1 MSKNGPQCKIGTR
14 ETKALAK
21 ALESSYPVNE
31 QTILAKIESFQ
42 TAYDKDP
49 MYVPSVPEMKAFLDS
64 QAAQGDLV
72 VPISQISNLRKQV
85 EEGTATMQRL
95 GGTIYIATKSGMV
108 VKVLPNNTMVVTN
121 PSDTSEEGIALHQ
134 AFDTFFSKTSEAG
147 PEENEIKWGRFSDNG
162 YEVSTRGDKRFSAL
176 VATFK
181 EGTVIDGVDVSGMTI
196 ENVYQSVIKKS
207 GKGKAPSR
215 ESKLFID
222 TAPKFRGKMSFA
234 YGSQRASG
242 VTSATTLEAI
252 KNGERTATTRYTSD
266 GNIDYWK
273 QAKVGDVIE
282 FTGQNGDKVLVR
294 VTKELHQLPKSTTA
308 EEWSAKE
315 GWDTSRFEQR
325 VRPQIEKGEAYQMEF
340 EYIDQSKAAMEDFS
354 YREEYLPLW
363 KEWAKQNPEL
373 IDELR
378 IKAKG
383 KTLTDQFANTRVSQA
398 RALADILNSIRDKR
412 NTNIQTISTIEI
424 PGVELKEDTERS
436 YLSRTR
442 QNAEWSD
449 ITIALGE
456 DLTTTGELQTAK
468 LAGAEVVE
476 EERTNARDEKY
487 TTVTRVTNPRKG
499 KYVGINLNTVSSAEA
514 IATEIYNQIIE
525 RNLPTNNIKLN
536 IAGNGIYTLKS
547 EQASYDKLL
556 TEVLKALQG
565 KGITISEV
573 RSGGQ
578 SGIDEAGIKA
588 AVSLGLKASIL
599 APKGYR
605 FRGKDNK
612 DISNKELFI
621 KRFNPDYKEPKKVQ
635 RKKAEVLYEDE
646 EITEAKKKAKEF
658 TLISSTQLGANSAW
672 KIAGE
677 NYGIEAIQMSN
688 TETYDDLSADE
699 RASLEQP
706 YRNACRAAK
715 VSELSLTDAGASSY
729 KKKAAKL
736 SRLLYK
742 QIKESDGVFIIAEL
756 VDPGAIPHSSSKDKE
771 STKNRADFAKA
782 SDYNTFGGASNSV
795 ATYHALQMK
804 KPIHVYDEFRDSWM
818 TYDYTKGEWI
828 KEDTPALTKRA
839 LTLGQT
845 GNKNGRGFD
854 ETLGEKNWKAI
865 RDVMH
870 KTFGW
875 RALNYVDKS
884 SKVLTDADMN
894 KVWRETK
901 KESEKYSIDMSGV
914 NIDDTNA
921 IAKLIQAMS
930 SNERYHR
937 TQYLAREF
945 SAIIDDFIEKDKQD
959 IKDRVLAARVKVDG
973 DTLEGA
979 ELKAWKRILA
989 QEEKYKKI
997 LDSNDESKIRQA
1009 IIRRHGLTNI
1019 DNLTEKNFGI
1029 LDELKKRI
1037 QDKIANS
1044 EDGTKRAKW
1053 QAVLDNFDPLM
1064 TDAFD
1069 VVQYIENFRLVPYT
1083 KKGSANIEAEPT
1095 TDSDILQT
1103 DEDNL
1108 VDDEG
1113 NNMEGNSGWSF
1124 KVRFVDPRQSLSQIT
1139 KRALNSIEMRDEDGK
1154 RKTDDLGMPSYVN
1167 GEFAHAVLINE
1178 LSDMIDSDDFCRQ
1191 VENRDGI
1198 IKFEYPALEKVA
1210 VKYPW
1215 VKGLINK
1222 LRKDNQLAGA
1232 FFHDFNKAFIK
1243 YYSCDFSG
1251 KPLPLNSAIAED
1263 SAYNALKTNYE
1274 AGITLTNSS
1283 VYSEGGF
1290 ERENAKSL
1298 LNRLNLLTTQID
1310 GVLSDKDYID
1320 SQESKGKGKKVK
1332 EQKAALMSNLGN
1344 ISKELTFI
1352 LRSMGFNSDE
1362 VYMRNNLYLL
1372 LTKDAKGVM
1381 MYTKLAD
1388 NIKTILTA
1396 ISEGEL
1402 VRGKGKKASKVGV
1415 KEDDN
1420 YLVDFQGQI
1429 KNICK
1434 LVGQVSEADNIQS
1447 FRDGNKTR
1455 YSYSAVNYAINMVK
1469 KLKSDARRA
1478 NYLKEEFQYDDWF
1491 FHDGEWQNYWLE
1503 AFAGTDSDSQYL
1515 RDNLELS
1522 EVISMQTEDKKGDP
1536 IKYGDW
1542 DEYQTYRVM
1551 LGQFFSRASG
1561 EEGIQL
1567 ANYNFPIFSDSPTSM
1582 YITMRRFVDSAKE
1595 GTFKDQMLPLFIK
1608 LVKQEMRRIKMV
1620 NDRDRARQDDSIADK
1635 SALEKIKCFD
1645 KNGNKFQ
1652 FFPEL
1657 NTLVDYETGMT
1668 FKDAAIQYAEEG
1680 NIDALD
1686 ELIARTLA
1694 GTINPTSG
1702 QREGGLM
1709 DKLFMEFV
1717 QQFPLDKDS
1726 MAKMLHELGGI
1737 KYLTD
1742 YDAKQYAKDNNISE
1756 KEAKNIIESMNTQN
1770 SMHALENYFWNS
1782 VFATSQIIQLTTTD
1796 LAYYKNATDFFK
1808 RFKEV
1813 YAAGNRL
1820 NVNTKY
1826 GRRIEN
1832 TIYVADHIVTASKY
1846 TLVKK
1851 SLDNAVENGR
1861 MNADE
1866 RDIILG
1872 QLKNINAAD
1881 AQAFRNPFAFRAVL
1895 DMMGSWSDEMDDAFN
1910 RIINNKY
1917 DAGDFTIIWQTIKP
1931 FVFTNV
1937 PTDNGLG
1944 GRMRVPHQHKNSEYL
1959 SLAFYDMIAMS
1970 TAKNMTLKN
1979 SEWLRGLGQFF
1990 NEHPEIDVV
1999 QFESAVKVGGQG
2011 IIDLSYTGDAVETYL
2026 YETDVDEEG
2035 KIVYKVDNHGNR
2047 IPSKYYN
2054 RAKEVIAR
2062 QAKKEGKNPEK
2073 EFNKLDNMAKLK
2085 AGLDDMLDTGDVS
2098 QDKYNEI
2105 IKQTEPASDE
2115 LYKYLNKVIA
2125 DPETKKFKIS
2135 NDRTGGTF
2143 NHQVV
2148 HQIKYEDYMIAQP
2161 TPPHFMDQ
2169 DEATSGSQF
2178 RNLILANL
2186 PADFKT
2192 TVTIKRGSKDT
2203 TVELNREQIRN
2214 LYRGAIVNN
2223 LLDSFEQLRDGVFS
2237 DIHSLQKKLLAAVQN
2252 NPKYGTDII
2261 DALQII
2267 TIEDPLNPG
2276 KTIETFNLP
2285 LDLPTIS
2292 NQIQELLLST
2302 FKNHITKQTING
2314 GSFIQVANVGLTK
2327 KLHVERNEDG
2337 TIKYAECMLP
2347 AWSEKFFKYYMSED
2361 KNGNKFLDI
2370 DKVPEDLKRM
2380 VGYRIPT
2387 ENKYSML
2394 PLRVVGFLPAEQG
2407 GSIMLPADITL
2418 IAGSDFD
2425 VDKMFL
2431 RIPAFEEVTNEDGTK
2446 SLQKIEYNL
2455 DNLIQ
2460 GEEWR
2465 ATSKGSMTKKQRDNM
2480 MIDIEYAIL
2489 TSVEG
2494 SEQVYKPGNFDTVK
2508 KWGKVSRI
2516 IDNANLRRQFI
2527 TQYGHLIG
2535 LNTEDAEE
2543 VERNDNAS
2551 TILRILH
2558 HKTNENGTE
2567 RDTITLRDLQDFLDN
2582 GQQMN
2587 ALLPQTYNY
2596 MHTQNMVGASL
2607 VGVYAN
2613 GASMHTKMQE
2623 TYLSIDDEHAFSIAG
2638 YDGNFRRIQ
2647 SLHDQTVEIN
2657 GRVVYI
2663 QELIAQLQ
2671 AASVDNAKDPTLAD
2685 LYQSMLTSSIALMM
2699 TRAGID
2705 LEELSYFFGVEK
2717 STNKMGLEVKNKQIN
2732 NLFSH
2737 VIRRFGKV
2745 DNAKHVTVEE
2755 IINTN
2760 LYVQK
2765 YPELIDAYLHTKTSE
2780 KSDDTNLNPEL
2791 EAFLDD
2797 YGRKHNLTREEMDNI
2812 LQTIYNTYSVFVNI
2826 KNLKN
2831 KLKPANDIMRCDSVN
2846 HALAVSIPSA
2856 ILQKFEVDRVNA
2868 IMDSNDF
2875 PFIGSENPHVGDEF
2889 IMNKVIT
2896 SVQSRAEMEANL
2908 MSRRLPHIQA
2918 FYSLGIELPLGMM
2931 KDFLIQ
2937 GNSELQENLISLLRD
2952 APDSVFKRT
2961 SYDNFGGTRLV
2972 NSYFREYMQY
2982 LLSATEEFGDSDKE
2996 SYDVKRMYYLEKFAK
3011 DFMKLKK
3018 KALNTSSDKL
3028 TPLQKAFL
3036 YNSTLS
3042 RITITRPSGENANQV
3057 PQLIL
3062 PKSGKLT
3069 PLMKASIRRDLDTLL
3084 YSKDPEIVEL
3094 GINLFKYSFYN
3105 NGFNYGPNA
3114 FGSYFDSI
3122 YWNAMPRVISLLRTF
3137 KHDDASIKKS
3147 LANFTEMFIANHSD
3161 DPTDDLLL
3169 TYDSGWP
3176 MTINEDG
3183 TVTVDRAKVYSMVS
3197 KGSRK
3202 YIRIASATSSNGFI
3216 PYVLVKD
3223 SYEEKT
3229 ATYKPMPVFDE
3240 PKPVYNANSTA
3251 EKMMSMYYNDR
3262 KAKIQAR
3269 LDAIRA
3275 EETKNGG
3282 SSLSATDTGN
3292 TQGIDEAMA
3301 QSDAAERQSASATK
3315 AAAHINAAEV
3325 QAQDKMGS
3333 SAEAMIAKINN
3344 SDDIPSV
3351 DPKTIEDIVNAEAQ
3365 FMKTTVKNIPKIKG
3379 MIDAYTS
3386 NLSNEQANK
3395 AEAIAKESK
3404 AAYDKINKCN
3414 IK

>member
-1 MSKNGPQCKIGTR
+1 MSKNGPQCKIGNKY
-14 ETKALAK
+14 TKALAK
-21 ALESSYPVNE
+21 ALESSYPINE

-49 MYVPSVPEMKAFLDS
+49 MYIPSVPEMKAFLDL
-64 QAAQGDLV
+64 QAAQVDLV
-72 VPISQISNLRKQV
+72 IPISQISNLKKQV
-85 EEGTATMQRL
+85 EEGTATMQQID
-95 GGTIYIATKSGMV
+95 GTIYIATKSGMI
-108 VKVLPNNTMVVTN
+108 VKVMPNKTMVIIN
-121 PSDTSEEGIALHQ
+121 PSDTNEEGIALHQ
-134 AFDTFFSKTSEAG
+134 VFNTFFSQAIKAS
-147 PEENEIKWGRFSDNG
+147 PEE
-162 YEVSTRGDKRFSAL
+162 
-176 VATFK
+176 
-181 EGTVIDGVDVSGMTI
+181 
-196 ENVYQSVIKKS
+196 VIKEDK
-207 GKGKAPSR
+207 
-215 ESKLFID
+215 
-222 TAPKFRGKMSFA
+222 
-234 YGSQRASG
+234 
-242 VTSATTLEAI
+242 
-252 KNGERTATTRYTSD
+252 KNT
-266 GNIDYWK
+266 
-273 QAKVGDVIE
+273 
-282 FTGQNGDKVLVR
+282 
-294 VTKELHQLPKSTTA
+294 
-308 EEWSAKE
+308 
-315 GWDTSRFEQR
+315 
-325 VRPQIEKGEAYQMEF
+325 
-340 EYIDQSKAAMEDFS
+340 
-354 YREEYLPLW
+354 
-363 KEWAKQNPEL
+363 
-373 IDELR
+373 
-378 IKAKG
+378 
-383 KTLTDQFANTRVSQA
+383 
-398 RALADILNSIRDKR
+398 
-412 NTNIQTISTIEI
+412 
-424 PGVELKEDTERS
+424 
-436 YLSRTR
+436 
-442 QNAEWSD
+442 
-449 ITIALGE
+449 
-456 DLTTTGELQTAK
+456 
-468 LAGAEVVE
+468 
-476 EERTNARDEKY
+476 
-487 TTVTRVTNPRKG
+487 
-499 KYVGINLNTVSSAEA
+499 
-514 IATEIYNQIIE
+514 
-525 RNLPTNNIKLN
+525 
-536 IAGNGIYTLKS
+536 
-547 EQASYDKLL
+547 
-556 TEVLKALQG
+556 
-565 KGITISEV
+565 
-573 RSGGQ
+573 
-578 SGIDEAGIKA
+578 
-588 AVSLGLKASIL
+588 
-599 APKGYR
+599 
-605 FRGKDNK
+605 
-612 DISNKELFI
+612 SNKELFV
-621 KRFNPDYKEPKKVQ
+621 KRFNPDYKEPKKAQ
-635 RKKAEVLYEDE
+635 RKKTEILYEDE
-646 EITEAKKKAKEF
+646 EITEAKKKAKEY
-658 TLISSTQLGANSAW
+658 TIISSTQLGANSAW

-699 RASLEQP
+699 RASLELP
-706 YRNACRAAK
+706 YHQAMVALKRSEVKLTNASAN
-715 VSELSLTDAGASSY
+715 
-729 KKKAAKL
+729 KATIRVGKL
-736 SRLLYK
+736 GRMLYS
-742 QIKESDGVFIIAEL
+742 QIKNSDGVFIISEL
-756 VDPGAIPHSSSKDKE
+756 VDAGANAHSFVQGNQGR
-771 STKNRADFAKA
+771 KNEAKFAVA
-782 SDYNTFGGASNSV
+782 AGSLNSI
-795 ATYHALQMK
+795 ATYHAIQMK
-804 KPIHVYDEFRDSWM
+804 KPLHIYDEFRDSWM
-818 TYDYTKGEWI
+818 TYDYAKEEWV
-828 KEDTPALTKRA
+828 KEDTPVLTKKALTFGRE
-839 LTLGQT
+839 GS
-845 GNKNGRGFD
+845 KNGRGFD
-854 ETLGEKNWKAI
+854 ETIGEKNWKAI
-865 RDVMH
+865 RDVMY

-875 RALNYVDKS
+875 TALYYVDKS

-894 KVWRETK
+894 KVWQETK
-901 KESEKYSIDMSGV
+901 KQSEKYSIDVSGV
-914 NIDDTNA
+914 SMDRTNA

-930 SNERYHR
+930 STERYHR

-945 SAIIDDFIEKDKQD
+945 SAIINDFIEKDKQD
-959 IKDRVLAARVKVDG
+959 IKDRVLAARIKVDSG
-973 DTLEGA
+973 DLEDD

-997 LDSNDESKIRQA
+997 LDSNDEVKIRQA
-1009 IIRRHGLTNI
+1009 VIKRHGLTNT

-1029 LDELKKRI
+1029 LDELKSRI
-1037 QDKIANS
+1037 QDRIINS
-1044 EDGTKRAKW
+1044 EDTKKKAKW
-1053 QAVLDNFDPLM
+1053 QAVLDNFDALM

-1083 KKGSANIEAEPT
+1083 KKNSTTLEADPT
-1095 TDSDILQT
+1095 TDSNIIKN
-1103 DEDNL
+1103 DEENL

-1124 KVRFVDPRQSLSQIT
+1124 KVRFVDPRQSLSQVT

-1191 VENRDGI
+1191 IENKDGI
-1198 IKFEYPALEKVA
+1198 IKFEYPALEKIA
-1210 VKYPW
+1210 IKYPW

-1274 AGITLTNSS
+1274 TGITLTDSS
-1283 VYSEGGF
+1283 IYSEGGF
-1290 ERENAKSL
+1290 ERDNAKSL
-1298 LNRLNLLTTQID
+1298 LNRLNLLSNQIN
-1310 GVLSDKDYID
+1310 GVLDDKDYID
-1320 SQESKGKGKKVK
+1320 SQEAKGKGKKVK
-1332 EQKAALMSNLGN
+1332 EQKAILMTNLGN

-1396 ISEGEL
+1396 ISKGEES
-1402 VRGKGKKASKVGV
+1402 RGKKKV

-1420 YLVDFQGQI
+1420 YLLDFQGQI

-1478 NYLKEEFQYDDWF
+1478 NYLKEEFQYDDMF
-1491 FHDGEWQNYWLE
+1491 FYNGEWQNYWLE
-1503 AFAGTDSDSQYL
+1503 VFAGTDSNSQYL
-1515 RDNLELS
+1515 RENLELS
-1522 EVISMQTEDKKGDP
+1522 EVISMQTADKKGDP

-1542 DEYQTYRVM
+1542 DEFQTYRVM

-1582 YITMRRFVDSAKE
+1582 YITMRRFVDNAKE
-1595 GTFKDQMLPLFIK
+1595 GTFKDQMLPHFIK

-1620 NDRDRARQDDSIADK
+1620 NDRERARHDNSITDK
-1635 SALEKIKCFD
+1635 AALEKIKCLD
-1645 KNGNKFQ
+1645 TTGNKFL

-1657 NTLVDYETGMT
+1657 NTIVDYETGMT
-1668 FKDAAIQYAEEG
+1668 FKDAAIQYSEAG

-1694 GTINPTSG
+1694 GTINPSSG
-1702 QREGGLM
+1702 QREGGLL
-1709 DKLFMEFV
+1709 DSLFMEFV
-1717 QQFPLDKDS
+1717 QQLSLDNDS
-1726 MAKMLHELGGI
+1726 LAKMLHELGGI
-1737 KYLTD
+1737 KYLSD

-1756 KEAKNIIESMNTQN
+1756 KEAKSIIESMNTQN
-1770 SMHALENYFWNS
+1770 SMHALQNYFWNS

-1796 LAYYKNATDFFK
+1796 LAYYRNATDFFK

-1832 TIYVADHIVTASKY
+1832 TVYVADHIVTASKY

-1866 RDIILG
+1866 RDIILK
-1872 QLKNINAAD
+1872 QLKNINAVD

-1895 DMMGSWSDEMDDAFN
+1895 DMMGSWTDEMDDAFN

-1917 DAGDFTIIWQTIKP
+1917 DAGDFAVIWQAIKP

-1944 GRMRVPHQHKNSEYL
+1944 GKIRVPHQHKNSEYL
-1959 SLAFYDMIAMS
+1959 SLAFYDLIAMS

-1979 SEWLRGLGQFF
+1979 SEWLHGLGQFF
-1990 NEHPEIDVV
+1990 DEHPEIDVV
-1999 QFESAVKVGGQG
+1999 QFESAVKAGGQG
-2011 IIDLSYTGDAVETYL
+2011 IIDLSYTGDIVDSYL
-2026 YETDVDEEG
+2026 YNNDGT
-2035 KIVYKVDNHGNR
+2035 
-2047 IPSKYYN
+2047 PSKYYN
-2054 RAKEVIAR
+2054 RAKEIVTY
-2062 QAKKEGKNPEK
+2062 QAEKEGKNPEK
-2073 EFNKLDNMAKLK
+2073 EFNKLDNLAKLK
-2085 AGLDDMLDTGDVS
+2085 AGLDYMLDIGEIS
-2098 QDKYNEI
+2098 QDKYNDI
-2105 IKQTEPASDE
+2105 IENTEPSSDE
-2115 LYKYLNKVIA
+2115 LYEYLNKVIA
-2125 DPETKKFKIS
+2125 DPETGEFKIS

-2143 NHQVV
+2143 NHQIV

-2192 TVTIKRGSKDT
+2192 TITIKRDGKDT
-2203 TVELNREQIRN
+2203 TIELNREQIRN

-2237 DIHSLQKKLLAAVQN
+2237 NIHSLQKKLLAAVQN

-2267 TIEDPLNPG
+2267 TVEDPLNPG
-2276 KTIETFNLP
+2276 KTIETFNMP

-2302 FKNHITKQTING
+2302 FKNHITKQTIKG
-2314 GSFIQVANVGLTK
+2314 GSFIQVAGIGLTK

-2361 KNGNKFLDI
+2361 ENGKKFLDI

-2425 VDKMFL
+2425 IDKMFL
-2431 RIPAFEEVTNEDGTK
+2431 RIPAFEEVTNEDGTR

-2465 ATSKGSMTKKQRDNM
+2465 ATSQGNMSKKQRDNM

-2494 SEQVYKPGNFDTVK
+2494 SEQVYKPGNFDIVK
-2508 KWGKVSRI
+2508 KWGRVSRI
-2516 IDNANLRRQFI
+2516 IDNTNLRRQFI

-2535 LNTEDAEE
+2535 LNTQDAEE

-2558 HKTNENGTE
+2558 HKTSENGTE
-2567 RDTITLRDLQDFLDN
+2567 RDTISLEDLQDFLDN

-2587 ALLPQTYNY
+2587 VLLPQTYNY

-2623 TYLSIDDEHAFSIAG
+2623 TYLSIDDEHAFNIAG
-2638 YDGNFRRIQ
+2638 FDGNFRKIQ
-2647 SLHDQTVEIN
+2647 SLHDQTTEID

-2685 LYQSMLTSSIALMM
+2685 LYQSMFTSGTALMM

-2717 STNKMGLEVKNKQIN
+2717 STNKMGLEVRQKHIN

-2737 VIRRFGKV
+2737 IIRRFGKV
-2745 DNAKHVTVEE
+2745 DGTKQVTVEE

-2760 LYVQK
+2760 IYVQK
-2765 YPELIDAYLHTKTSE
+2765 YPELIEAYLNTKTSE
-2780 KSDDTNLNPEL
+2780 KGDDTNLNSEL
-2791 EAFLDD
+2791 EAFLSK
-2797 YGRKHNLTREEMDNI
+2797 YGEEHNLTGEEMNNI
-2812 LQTIYNTYSVFVNI
+2812 LQTIYNTYSILHNI
-2826 KNLKN
+2826 KTLKD
-2831 KLKPANDIMRCDSVN
+2831 KLKPANDIMQCDSTN

-2868 IMDSNDF
+2868 IMGSRDF
-2875 PFIGSENPHVGDEF
+2875 PFIGDEDTPVGDEF
-2889 IMNKVIT
+2889 IMNKIIT
-2896 SVQSRAEMEANL
+2896 SIQSREEMETNL

-2952 APDSVFKRT
+2952 APDSVFRRT
-2961 SYDNFGGTRLV
+2961 SDGGFGGTRLV
-2972 NSYFREYMQY
+2972 NSYFREYIQY
-2982 LLSATEEFGDSDKE
+2982 LLSATEEFGDSDNE

-3018 KALNTSSDKL
+3018 KGHPAII
-3028 TPLQKAFL
+3028 

-3069 PLMKASIRRDLDTLL
+3069 PLMKASIRRDLDMLL
-3084 YSKDPEIVEL
+3084 YSKDPEVVKL

-3114 FGSYFDSI
+3114 FGSYFDSV

-3137 KHDDASIKKS
+3137 KHDVTSIKKS

-3169 TYDSGWP
+3169 TYQRGWP
-3176 MTINEDG
+3176 MDTHEDG
-3183 TVTVDRAKVYSMVS
+3183 TVTVDRSKVYSLIS

-3202 YIRIASATSSNGFI
+3202 YIRIVSATNPNNFI

-3223 SYEEKT
+3223 SFKEKT

-3240 PKPVYNANSTA
+3240 PKPVYNANKTA
-3251 EKMMSMYYNDR
+3251 KEMMDLYYNDR

-3269 LDAIRA
+3269 LEALRTTED
-3275 EETKNGG
+3275 NNSG
-3282 SSLSATDTGN
+3282 SSLSTTDTGN
-3292 TQGIDEAMA
+3292 TQGVDEAIA
-3301 QSDAAERQSASATK
+3301 QSDAAERQSATISKITSQKK
-3315 AAAHINAAEV
+3315 AKEE
-3325 QAQDKMGS
+3325 QAQNKMGS
-3333 SAEAMIAKINN
+3333 SVEATLAKLNN
-3344 SDDIPSV
+3344 SDDVPSV
-3351 DPKTIEDIVNAEAQ
+3351 SPETIEEIVNAEAQ
-3365 FMKTTVKNIPKIKG
+3365 FMETTTKNAPKIES
-3379 MIDAYTS
+3379 IVSAAVS
-3386 NLSNEQANK
+3386 NLSDEQAK
-3395 AEAIAKESK
+3395 KIEAIAQESK
-3404 AAYDKINKCN
+3404 EAYDKIDKCN

>member
-21 ALESSYPVNE
+21 ALESSYPINE

-49 MYVPSVPEMKAFLDS
+49 MYVPSVPEMKAFLDL

-72 VPISQISNLRKQV
+72 IPVSQISNLRKQV
-85 EEGTATMQRL
+85 EEGTATMQRV
-95 GGTIYIATKSGMV
+95 GGIIYIATKSGMV

-134 AFDTFFSKTSEAG
+134 AFDTFFSKISEAG
-147 PEENEIKWGRFSDNG
+147 PEEDEIKWGRFSDNG

-181 EGTVIDGVDVSGMTI
+181 EGTIIDGIDVSGMTI
-196 ENVYQSVIKKS
+196 ENVYQSIIKKS
-207 GKGKAPSR
+207 RKGQAPAQTSR
-215 ESKLFID
+215 LNLNPTNVSEEKREVRKREVI
-222 TAPKFRGKMSFA
+222 GA
-234 YGSQRASG
+234 YGNPVSYKTSEG
-242 VTSATTLEAI
+242 IITVTFE
-252 KNGERTATTRYTSD
+252 NGELEIIPFAGSIRDSKGTSL
-266 GNIDYWK
+266 GNNDIKYFVG
-273 QAKVGDVIE
+273 ALKVVEDLAG
-282 FTGQNGDKVLVR
+282 GK
-294 VTKELHQLPKSTTA
+294 
-308 EEWSAKE
+308 
-315 GWDTSRFEQR
+315 
-325 VRPQIEKGEAYQMEF
+325 
-340 EYIDQSKAAMEDFS
+340 EDFS
-354 YREEYLPLW
+354 YTEGYLPLW
-363 KEWAKQNPEL
+363 QEWAKQNPEL
-373 IDELR
+373 MDELR
-378 IKAKG
+378 AKLAG

-398 RALADILNSIRDKR
+398 RALADILNSMRDKK
-412 NTNIQTISTIEI
+412 NTGIFATTEI
-424 PGVELKEDTERS
+424 PGVKLIEDTERS

-449 ITIALGE
+449 VTIALGE
-456 DLTTTGELQTAK
+456 DLTTAGELQTAK

-476 EERTNARDEKY
+476 EERTNARGEKY
-487 TTVTRVTNPRKG
+487 TTVTKVTNPKKG
-499 KYVGINLNTVSSAEA
+499 KYVGININTTSSAEA

-525 RNLPTNNIKLN
+525 RNLPTDNIKLN

-547 EQASYDKLL
+547 DQASYDKLL
-556 TEVLKALQG
+556 TEVLKALQD

-621 KRFNPDYKEPKKVQ
+621 KRFNPDYKEPKKAQ

-699 RASLEQP
+699 RASLELP
-706 YRNACRAAK
+706 YHQAMVALKRNEIK
-715 VSELSLTDAGASSY
+715 LTNASAN
-729 KKKAAKL
+729 KATIRVGKL
-736 SRLLYK
+736 GRMLYTQVK
-742 QIKESDGVFIIAEL
+742 NSDGVFIISEL
-756 VDPGAIPHSSSKDKE
+756 VDAGANAHSFVQGKQGR
-771 STKNRADFAKA
+771 KNEAKFAVA
-782 SDYNTFGGASNSV
+782 AGSLNSI
-795 ATYHALQMK
+795 ATYHAMQMK
-804 KPIHVYDEFRDSWM
+804 KPLHVYDEFRDSWM
-818 TYDYTKGEWI
+818 TYDYTKGEWV
-828 KEDTPALTKRA
+828 KEGTPTLTKKALTFGRE
-839 LTLGQT
+839 GS
-845 GNKNGRGFD
+845 KNGRGFD

-875 RALNYVDKS
+875 VVFNYTDKS

-894 KVWRETK
+894 KVWQETK
-901 KESEKYSIDMSGV
+901 KKSEKYSIDMSGV

-945 SAIIDDFIEKDKQD
+945 SAIIDDFIEKDKQN

-973 DTLEGA
+973 GTLEGA
-979 ELKAWKRILA
+979 ELKAWERILA

-1009 IIRRHGLTNI
+1009 VIKRHGLTNV
-1019 DNLTEKNFGI
+1019 DNLTEKNSGI
-1029 LDELKKRI
+1029 LDELKRRI
-1037 QDKIANS
+1037 QDKIDNS
-1044 EDGTKRAKW
+1044 EDDAKKIKW

-1095 TDSDILQT
+1095 TDSDTLQT
-1103 DEDNL
+1103 DEENL

-1124 KVRFVDPRQSLSQIT
+1124 KVRFVDPRQSLSQVT

-1191 VENRDGI
+1191 IENRDGI

-1274 AGITLTNSS
+1274 TGITLTNSS
-1283 VYSEGGF
+1283 IYSEGGF
-1290 ERENAKSL
+1290 ERENAKNL
-1298 LNRLNLLTTQID
+1298 LNRLNLLTNQIN

-1320 SQESKGKGKKVK
+1320 SQEAKGKGKKVK
-1332 EQKAALMSNLGN
+1332 EQKVALMSNLGN

-1402 VRGKGKKASKVGV
+1402 VRGKGKKTSKVGV

-1434 LVGQVSEADNIQS
+1434 LVGQVSESDNVQS

-1478 NYLKEEFQYDDWF
+1478 DYLKEEFQYDDWF

-1582 YITMRRFVDSAKE
+1582 YITMRRFVDNAKE
-1595 GTFKDQMLPLFIK
+1595 GTFKDQMLPLFTK

-1620 NDRDRARQDDSIADK
+1620 NDRDRARQDDTIADK
-1635 SALEKIKCFD
+1635 SALEKIKCLD

-1709 DKLFMEFV
+1709 DRLFMEFV
-1717 QQFPLDKDS
+1717 QQFPLDNDS

-1742 YDAKQYAKDNNISE
+1742 HDAKQYAKDNNISE
-1756 KEAKNIIESMNTQN
+1756 EEAKNIIESMNTQN

-1826 GRRIEN
+1826 GRRVEN
-1832 TIYVADHIVTASKY
+1832 TIYIADHTVTASKY

-1866 RDIILG
+1866 RDIILN

-1910 RIINNKY
+1910 RIINNEY
-1917 DAGDFTIIWQTIKP
+1917 DAGDFAVVWQTIKP

-1979 SEWLRGLGQFF
+1979 SEWLHGLGQFF
-1990 NEHPEIDVV
+1990 DEHPEIDVV
-1999 QFESAVKVGGQG
+1999 QFESAVKAGGQG
-2011 IIDLSYTGDAVETYL
+2011 IIDLSYTGDVVDSYL
-2026 YETDVDEEG
+2026 YNEDGT
-2035 KIVYKVDNHGNR
+2035 
-2047 IPSKYYN
+2047 PSKYYN
-2054 RAKEVIAR
+2054 RAKEVVAR

-2098 QDKYNEI
+2098 QDEYNSI
-2105 IKQTEPASDE
+2105 IEDTEPASDE
-2115 LYKYLNKVIA
+2115 LYEYLNKVIA
-2125 DPETKKFKIS
+2125 DPETGEFKIS

-2192 TVTIKRGSKDT
+2192 TVTIKRGGKDI

-2237 DIHSLQKKLLAAVQN
+2237 NIHSLQKKLLAAVQN

-2267 TIEDPLNPG
+2267 TVEDPLNPG

-2302 FKNHITKQTING
+2302 FKNHVTKQTING

-2347 AWSEKFFKYYMSED
+2347 AWSEKFFKYYISED
-2361 KNGNKFLDI
+2361 ENGNKFLDI

-2558 HKTNENGTE
+2558 HKTNDNGTE
-2567 RDTITLRDLQDFLDN
+2567 RDTITLEDLQDFLDN

-2623 TYLSIDDEHAFSIAG
+2623 TYLSIDDEHAFDIAG

-2685 LYQSMLTSSIALMM
+2685 LYQSMLTSGIALMM

-2737 VIRRFGKV
+2737 IIRRFGKV
-2745 DNAKHVTVEE
+2745 DDAKHVTVEE

-2765 YPELIDAYLHTKTSE
+2765 YPELIKEYLNTETSE
-2780 KSDDTNLNPEL
+2780 KGDDNNLNPEL
-2791 EAFLDD
+2791 EAFLSA
-2797 YGRKHNLTREEMDNI
+2797 YGEEHNLTGEEMDEI
-2812 LQTIYNTYSVFVNI
+2812 LQTIYNTYSVLNNI
-2826 KNLKN
+2826 KTLKD
-2831 KLKPANDIMRCDSVN
+2831 KLKPANDIMQCDSTN

-2856 ILQKFEVDRVNA
+2856 VLQKFEVDRVNA
-2868 IMDSNDF
+2868 IMGSRDF
-2875 PFIGSENPHVGDEF
+2875 PFIGDEDTPVGDEF

-2931 KDFLIQ
+2931 KNFLIQ

-2982 LLSATEEFGDSDKE
+2982 LLSATEEFGDSDNE

-3028 TPLQKAFL
+3028 TPLQKVFL

-3084 YSKDPEIVEL
+3084 YSKDPKIVEL

-3114 FGSYFDSI
+3114 FGSYFDSV

-3176 MTINEDG
+3176 MIVNKDG
-3183 TVTVDRAKVYSMVS
+3183 TVTVDRAKVYSLIS

-3202 YIRIASATSSNGFI
+3202 YIRIESATSSNGFI

-3223 SYEEKT
+3223 SYKEKT

-3275 EETKNGG
+3275 EEAKNGG
-3282 SSLSATDTGN
+3282 SSLSTTDTGN
-3292 TQGIDEAMA
+3292 TQGIDEAIS
-3301 QSDAAERQSASATK
+3301 QSDAAERQSASA
-3315 AAAHINAAEV
+3315 ANVAVQMSAAEA
-3325 QAQDKMGS
+3325 QAQDRMGS
-3333 SAEAMIAKINN
+3333 SVEAMMAKINN
-3344 SDDIPSV
+3344 SDDTPSI
-3351 DPKTIEDIVNAEAQ
+3351 DPKVIEDIVNAEAQ
-3365 FMKTTVKNIPKIKG
+3365 FMKTTTKNAPKIKG
-3379 MIDAYTS
+3379 MTDAYIS
-3386 NLSNEQANK
+3386 NLSDEQAKK

-3404 AAYDKINKCN
+3404 EAYDKIDKCN

>member
-21 ALESSYPVNE
+21 ALESSYPINE

-49 MYVPSVPEMKAFLDS
+49 MYVPSVPEMKAFLDL

-72 VPISQISNLRKQV
+72 IPVSQISNLRKQV
-85 EEGTATMQRL
+85 EEGTATMQRV
-95 GGTIYIATKSGMV
+95 GGIIYIATKSGMV

-134 AFDTFFSKTSEAG
+134 AFDTFFSKISEAG
-147 PEENEIKWGRFSDNG
+147 PEED
-162 YEVSTRGDKRFSAL
+162 V
-176 VATFK
+176 K
-181 EGTVIDGVDVSGMTI
+181 EGENTGIFATTNKKEYWDRSVVEKDKETLYIFTDNTDRDSGSGKIDPNSKYAQKYGKDKHYPKQTAAVIRGLDNAMPISTQRWYHEGAKGDTGMWQDADA
-196 ENVYQSVIKKS
+196 EEFEKVIKEEVDSIIEEWKS
-207 GKGKAPSR
+207 GKYKKVVIPSGDGFFGEGSR
-215 ESKLFID
+215 SISKINKTRVPELYRIL
-222 TAPKFRGKMSFA
+222 TEQLIR
-234 YGSQRASG
+234 
-242 VTSATTLEAI
+242 LEEAI
-252 KNGERTATTRYTSD
+252 GKDNISPFTKNTDMQTS
-266 GNIDYWK
+266 
-273 QAKVGDVIE
+273 
-282 FTGQNGDKVLVR
+282 
-294 VTKELHQLPKSTTA
+294 S
-308 EEWSAKE
+308 
-315 GWDTSRFEQR
+315 
-325 VRPQIEKGEAYQMEF
+325 
-340 EYIDQSKAAMEDFS
+340 
-354 YREEYLPLW
+354 
-363 KEWAKQNPEL
+363 
-373 IDELR
+373 
-378 IKAKG
+378 
-383 KTLTDQFANTRVSQA
+383 
-398 RALADILNSIRDKR
+398 
-412 NTNIQTISTIEI
+412 IEI
-424 PGVELKEDTERS
+424 PGVKLIEDTERS

-442 QNAEWSD
+442 QNAKWSD
-449 ITIALGE
+449 VTIALGE
-456 DLTTTGELQTAK
+456 DLTTAGELQTAK

-476 EERTNARDEKY
+476 EERTNARGEKY
-487 TTVTRVTNPRKG
+487 TTVTKVTNPKKG

-514 IATEIYNQIIE
+514 IAMEIYNQIIE
-525 RNLPTNNIKLN
+525 RNLPTDNIKLN

-547 EQASYDKLL
+547 EQAFYDKLL
-556 TEVLKALQG
+556 AEVLKALQD

-621 KRFNPDYKEPKKVQ
+621 KRFNPDYKEPKKAQ

-699 RASLEQP
+699 RASLELP
-706 YRNACRAAK
+706 YHQAMVALKRNEIK
-715 VSELSLTDAGASSY
+715 LTNASAN
-729 KKKAAKL
+729 KATIRVGKL
-736 SRLLYK
+736 GRMLYTQVK
-742 QIKESDGVFIIAEL
+742 NSDGVFIISEL
-756 VDPGAIPHSSSKDKE
+756 VDAGANAHSFVQGKQGR
-771 STKNRADFAKA
+771 KNEAKFAVA
-782 SDYNTFGGASNSV
+782 AGSLNSI
-795 ATYHALQMK
+795 ATYHAMQMK
-804 KPIHVYDEFRDSWM
+804 KPLHVYDEFRDSWM

-828 KEDTPALTKRA
+828 KEDTPALTKKA
-839 LTLGQT
+839 LTFGRE
-845 GNKNGRGFD
+845 GSKNGRGFD

-875 RALNYVDKS
+875 RALNYIDKS

-894 KVWRETK
+894 KVWQETK
-901 KESEKYSIDMSGV
+901 KKSEKYSIDMSGV

-945 SAIIDDFIEKDKQD
+945 SAIIDDFIEKDKQN

-973 DTLEGA
+973 GTLEGA
-979 ELKAWKRILA
+979 ELKAWERILA

-1009 IIRRHGLTNI
+1009 VIKRHGLTNV
-1019 DNLTEKNFGI
+1019 DNLTEKNSGI
-1029 LDELKKRI
+1029 LDELKRRI

-1044 EDGTKRAKW
+1044 EDDAKKIKW

-1095 TDSDILQT
+1095 TDSDTLQT
-1103 DEDNL
+1103 DEENL

-1124 KVRFVDPRQSLSQIT
+1124 KVRFVDPRQSLSQVT

-1191 VENRDGI
+1191 IENRDGI

-1210 VKYPW
+1210 IKYPW

-1251 KPLPLNSAIAED
+1251 KPLPLNSSIAED

-1274 AGITLTNSS
+1274 TGITLTNSS

-1298 LNRLNLLTTQID
+1298 LNRLNLLTTHID

-1320 SQESKGKGKKVK
+1320 SQEAKGKGKKVK
-1332 EQKAALMSNLGN
+1332 EQKVALMSNLGN

-1402 VRGKGKKASKVGV
+1402 VRGKGKKTSKVGV

-1434 LVGQVSEADNIQS
+1434 LVGQVSEADNVQS

-1478 NYLKEEFQYDDWF
+1478 DYLKEEFQYDDWF

-1503 AFAGTDSDSQYL
+1503 VFAGTDSDSKYL

-1522 EVISMQTEDKKGDP
+1522 EVISMQTVDKKGDP

-1582 YITMRRFVDSAKE
+1582 YITMRRFVDNAKE
-1595 GTFKDQMLPLFIK
+1595 GTFKDQMLPLFTK

-1620 NDRDRARQDDSIADK
+1620 NDRDRARQDDTITDK
-1635 SALEKIKCFD
+1635 SALEKIKCLD

-1709 DKLFMEFV
+1709 DRLFMEFV
-1717 QQFPLDKDS
+1717 QQFPLDNDS

-1742 YDAKQYAKDNNISE
+1742 HDAKQYAKDNNISE
-1756 KEAKNIIESMNTQN
+1756 EEAKNIIESMNTQN

-1826 GRRIEN
+1826 GRRVEN
-1832 TIYVADHIVTASKY
+1832 TIYIADHTVTASKY

-1866 RDIILG
+1866 RDIILN

-1910 RIINNKY
+1910 RIINNEY
-1917 DAGDFTIIWQTIKP
+1917 DAGDFAVVWQTIKP

-1979 SEWLRGLGQFF
+1979 SEWLHGLGQFF
-1990 NEHPEIDVV
+1990 DEHPEIDVV
-1999 QFESAVKVGGQG
+1999 QFESAVKAGGQG
-2011 IIDLSYTGDAVETYL
+2011 IIDLSYTGDVVDSYL
-2026 YETDVDEEG
+2026 YNEDGT
-2035 KIVYKVDNHGNR
+2035 
-2047 IPSKYYN
+2047 PSKYYN
-2054 RAKEVIAR
+2054 RAKEVVAR

-2098 QDKYNEI
+2098 QDEYNSI
-2105 IKQTEPASDE
+2105 IEDTEPASDE
-2115 LYKYLNKVIA
+2115 LYEYLNKIIA
-2125 DPETKKFKIS
+2125 DPETGEFKIS

-2192 TVTIKRGSKDT
+2192 TVTIKRDGKDI

-2237 DIHSLQKKLLAAVQN
+2237 NIHSLQKKLLAAVQN

-2267 TIEDPLNPG
+2267 TVEDPLNPG
-2276 KTIETFNLP
+2276 KTMETFNLP

-2302 FKNHITKQTING
+2302 FKNHVTKQTING

-2361 KNGNKFLDI
+2361 ENGNKFLDI

-2558 HKTNENGTE
+2558 HKTNDNGTE
-2567 RDTITLRDLQDFLDN
+2567 RDTITLEDLQDFLDN

-2623 TYLSIDDEHAFSIAG
+2623 TYLSIDDEHAFDIAG

-2685 LYQSMLTSSIALMM
+2685 LYQSMLTSGVALMM

-2745 DNAKHVTVEE
+2745 DNTKHVTVEE

-2765 YPELIDAYLHTKTSE
+2765 YPELIDAYLNTKTSE
-2780 KSDDTNLNPEL
+2780 KGDNTNLNPEL
-2791 EAFLDD
+2791 EAFLSA
-2797 YGRKHNLTREEMDNI
+2797 YGEEHNLTGEEMDEI
-2812 LQTIYNTYSVFVNI
+2812 LQTIYNTYSVLNNI
-2826 KNLKN
+2826 KTLKD
-2831 KLKPANDIMRCDSVN
+2831 KLKPANDIMQCDSTN

-2856 ILQKFEVDRVNA
+2856 VLQKFEIDRVNA
-2868 IMDSNDF
+2868 IMGSRDF
-2875 PFIGSENPHVGDEF
+2875 PFIGDEDTPVGDEF

-2931 KDFLIQ
+2931 KNFLIQ

-2961 SYDNFGGTRLV
+2961 PDGGFGGTRLV

-2982 LLSATEEFGDSDKE
+2982 LLSATEEFGDSDNE

-3069 PLMKASIRRDLDTLL
+3069 PLMKASIRRDLDMLL
-3084 YSKDPEIVEL
+3084 YSKDPDTVKF

-3114 FGSYFDSI
+3114 FGSYFDSV

-3169 TYDSGWP
+3169 TYNSEWP
-3176 MTINEDG
+3176 MTVNEDG
-3183 TVTVDRAKVYSMVS
+3183 TVIVDRAKVYSLVS

-3202 YIRIASATSSNGFI
+3202 YIRIASATSPNGFI

-3223 SYEEKT
+3223 SYKEKT
-3229 ATYKPMPVFDE
+3229 ATYKPIPVFDE
-3240 PKPVYNANSTA
+3240 PKSVYNANSTA
-3251 EKMMSMYYNDR
+3251 EKMMGMYYNDR

-3282 SSLSATDTGN
+3282 SNLSTTDTGN
-3292 TQGIDEAMA
+3292 TQGVDEAIA
-3301 QSDAAERQSASATK
+3301 QSDAAERQSASA
-3315 AAAHINAAEV
+3315 AEAVMQMSAAES
-3325 QAQDKMGS
+3325 QAQDRMGS
-3333 SAEAMIAKINN
+3333 SVEAMMAKINN
-3344 SDDIPSV
+3344 SDDTPSV
-3351 DPKTIEDIVNAEAQ
+3351 DPKALEEIVNAEAQ
-3365 FMKTTVKNIPKIKG
+3365 FMETTMKNAPKIEG
-3379 MIDAYTS
+3379 MIDAHIS
-3386 NLSNEQANK
+3386 NLSDEQAKK

-3404 AAYDKINKCN
+3404 EAYDKIDKCN

>member
-1 MSKNGPQCKIGTR
+1 MSKNNPQCKMSTKETR
-14 ETKALAK
+14 ALAK
-21 ALESSYPVNE
+21 ELESSYPINE

-42 TAYDKDP
+42 TIYDKDP
-49 MYVPSVPEMKAFLDS
+49 MYIPSVPEMKSFLDL
-64 QAAQGDLV
+64 QAAQGDLTIPV
-72 VPISQISNLRKQV
+72 SQISNLRRQV
-85 EEGTATMQRL
+85 EGGSATMQKI
-95 GGTIYIATKSGMV
+95 GDTIYIATKNGMI
-108 VKVLPNNTMVVTN
+108 VKVLPNKTMAVIN
-121 PSDTSEEGIALHQ
+121 PSNTSDEGIALYQ
-134 AFDTFFSKTSEAG
+134 AFNTFFSQTDEDGLEEDENTGIFATTKSKEYWYRAAIEKDTDTLYIFTDNTDRDSGSNPIDPSSEYAQKYGKDKHFPTRTSAVIRGLNNAMPISTQRWYHDGAKGDTGMWHDTDAKEFEKTIK
-147 PEENEIKWGRFSDNG
+147 EEVDAIIKKWRSGKYKKIVIPSGDGFF
-162 YEVSTRGDKRFSAL
+162 GDKGSIS
-176 VATFK
+176 K
-181 EGTVIDGVDVSGMTI
+181 I
-196 ENVYQSVIKKS
+196 NKS
-207 GKGKAPSR
+207 
-215 ESKLFID
+215 
-222 TAPKFRGKMSFA
+222 
-234 YGSQRASG
+234 
-242 VTSATTLEAI
+242 
-252 KNGERTATTRYTSD
+252 
-266 GNIDYWK
+266 
-273 QAKVGDVIE
+273 
-282 FTGQNGDKVLVR
+282 R
-294 VTKELHQLPKSTTA
+294 V
-308 EEWSAKE
+308 
-315 GWDTSRFEQR
+315 
-325 VRPQIEKGEAYQMEF
+325 
-340 EYIDQSKAAMEDFS
+340 
-354 YREEYLPLW
+354 
-363 KEWAKQNPEL
+363 PEL
-373 IDELR
+373 YR
-378 IKAKG
+378 ILTEQLSRLEEAVG
-383 KTLTDQFANTRVSQA
+383 KDNISPFTKNVS
-398 RALADILNSIRDKR
+398 
-412 NTNIQTISTIEI
+412 IQTSSTVEI
-424 PGVELKEDTERS
+424 PGVELQEDAERS

-476 EERTNARDEKY
+476 EERTNARGEKY
-487 TTVTRVTNPRKG
+487 TTVIKVTNPKKG
-499 KYVGINLNTVSSAEA
+499 KYIGINLNIISSAKA

-525 RNLPTNNIKLN
+525 RNLPIYNIKLN

-556 TEVLKALQG
+556 TEVLKALQD

-578 SGIDEAGIKA
+578 TGIDEAGIKA
-588 AVSLGLKASIL
+588 AISLGLKASIL

-612 DISNKELFI
+612 DVSNKELFV
-621 KRFNPDYKEPKKVQ
+621 KRFNSDYKEPNKAQ
-635 RKKAEVLYEDE
+635 RKKFEVLYEDE
-646 EITEAKKKAKEF
+646 EVTEAKKKAKEF
-658 TLISSTQLGANSAW
+658 SIISSTQLGANSAW

-688 TETYDDLSADE
+688 TETYDDLSAEE
-699 RASLEQP
+699 RASLELP
-706 YRNACRAAK
+706 YHQAMVALKRNEVKLTNASANKATIRA
-715 VSELSLTDAGASSY
+715 G
-729 KKKAAKL
+729 KL
-736 SRLLYK
+736 GRLLYTQVK
-742 QIKESDGVFIIAEL
+742 NSDGVFIISEL
-756 VDPGAIPHSSSKDKE
+756 VDAGDNAHSFVEGKQGRKNEARFAVAAGSLNAI
-771 STKNRADFAKA
+771 
-782 SDYNTFGGASNSV
+782 
-795 ATYHALQMK
+795 ATYHAMQMK
-804 KPIHVYDEFRDSWM
+804 KPLHVYDEFRDSWM
-818 TYDYTKGEWI
+818 TYDYTKEKWI
-828 KEDTPALTKRA
+828 NEDTPALTKKA
-839 LTLGQT
+839 LTFGRE
-845 GNKNGRGFD
+845 GSKNGRGFD

-865 RDVMH
+865 RDVMN

-875 RALNYVDKS
+875 TALYYVDKS

-894 KVWRETK
+894 KVWQEAK
-901 KESEKYSIDMSGV
+901 KQAENYSIDMSGV
-914 NIDDTNA
+914 SIDKTNA
-921 IAKLIQAMS
+921 IAKLLQAMS
-930 SNERYHR
+930 STERYYR

-945 SAIIDDFIEKDKQD
+945 SAIINDFIEKDKQD
-959 IKDRVLAARVKVDG
+959 IKDRILTARIKVDG
-973 DTLEGA
+973 GSLEGD

-997 LDSNDESKIRQA
+997 LDSNDEVKIRQA
-1009 IIRRHGLTNI
+1009 VVKRHGLTNT

-1029 LDELKKRI
+1029 LDELKSRI
-1037 QDKIANS
+1037 QNRIINS
-1044 EDGTKRAKW
+1044 EDTKKKAKW
-1053 QAVLDNFDPLM
+1053 QAVFDNFDALM

-1069 VVQYIENFRLVPYT
+1069 IVQYIENFRLVPYT
-1083 KKGSANIEAEPT
+1083 KKNSTTLEADPT
-1095 TDSDILQT
+1095 TDSNIIKNN
-1103 DEDNL
+1103 EENL

-1139 KRALNSIEMRDEDGK
+1139 KRALNSIEMRDENGK
-1154 RKTDDLGMPSYVN
+1154 LKTDDLGMPSYVN
-1167 GEFAHAVLINE
+1167 GEFAHAILINE
-1178 LSDMIDSDDFCRQ
+1178 LSGMIDSDDFCNQ
-1191 VENRDGI
+1191 VENRNGV

-1210 VKYPW
+1210 IKYPW

-1263 SAYNALKTNYE
+1263 SAYNALKNNYE
-1274 AGITLTNSS
+1274 TGTTLTDSS
-1283 VYSEGGF
+1283 IYSEGGF

-1298 LNRLNLLTTQID
+1298 LNRLNVLTSQIN
-1310 GVLSDKDYID
+1310 GILIDKDYID
-1320 SQESKGKGKKVK
+1320 SQEAKGQGKKVK
-1332 EQKAALMSNLGN
+1332 DQKIAFMSNLGN

-1372 LTKDAKGVM
+1372 LTKDAKGTM
-1381 MYTKLAD
+1381 MYTKLED

-1396 ISEGEL
+1396 ISKGEDA
-1402 VRGKGKKASKVGV
+1402 RSKKKV

-1420 YLVDFQGQI
+1420 YLLDFQGQI

-1434 LVGQVSEADNIQS
+1434 LVGQISESDNIQS

-1469 KLKSDARRA
+1469 KLKSDTRRA
-1478 NYLKEEFQYDDWF
+1478 DYIKEEFQYDDWYY
-1491 FHDGEWQNYWLE
+1491 HDGEWQNYWLE
-1503 AFAGTDSDSQYL
+1503 VFSGTDSDSKYL
-1515 RDNLELS
+1515 LDNLELC
-1522 EVISMQTEDKKGDP
+1522 EVISMQTADKKGDP

-1542 DEYQTYRVM
+1542 NEDQTYRVM
-1551 LGQFFSRASG
+1551 LGQFFSRDSG
-1561 EEGIQL
+1561 KEGIQL

-1608 LVKQEMRRIKMV
+1608 LIKQEMRRIKLV
-1620 NDRDRARQDDSIADK
+1620 NDRDRARKDNSITDK
-1635 SALEKIKCFD
+1635 SSLEKIKCFD
-1645 KNGNKFQ
+1645 TNGNKFH

-1668 FKDAAIQYAEEG
+1668 FKDAAVHYVEEN
-1680 NIDALD
+1680 NIEALD

-1709 DKLFMEFV
+1709 DRLFMDFV
-1717 QQFPLDKDS
+1717 QQLPADS
-1726 MAKMLHELGGI
+1726 DSLAQMLHELGGI
-1737 KYLTD
+1737 KYLTN

-1756 KEAKNIIESMNTQN
+1756 EEAKNIIKSMNTQN

-1782 VFATSQIIQLTTTD
+1782 VYATSQIIQLTTTD

-1820 NVNTKY
+1820 NVKTKY
-1826 GRRIEN
+1826 GRRVEN
-1832 TIYVADHIVTASKY
+1832 TVYIADHTVTASRY
-1846 TLVKK
+1846 TLAKK
-1851 SLDNAVENGR
+1851 SLDNAVANGR

-1866 RDIILG
+1866 RDIILK

-1895 DMMGSWSDEMDDAFN
+1895 DMMGSWSDEMEESFN
-1910 RIINNKY
+1910 RIINNEY
-1917 DAGDFTIIWQTIKP
+1917 DAGDLAVIWQTIKP

-1979 SEWLRGLGQFF
+1979 SEWLYGLGQFF

-1999 QFESAVKVGGQG
+1999 QFESAVKAGGQG
-2011 IIDLSYTGDAVETYL
+2011 IIDLSYTGDVVEDYL
-2026 YETDVDEEG
+2026 YDEDG
-2035 KIVYKVDNHGNR
+2035 H
-2047 IPSKYYN
+2047 PSNYHI
-2054 RAKEVIAR
+2054 RAKEVITR
-2062 QAKKEGKNPEK
+2062 QAEKEGKDPEK
-2073 EFNKLDNMAKLK
+2073 EFNKLDSMAKLK
-2085 AGLDDMLDTGDVS
+2085 AGLDYMLDIGEIS
-2098 QDKYNEI
+2098 QDEYNDI
-2105 IKQTEPASDE
+2105 IENTEPASDE
-2115 LYKYLNKVIA
+2115 LYEYLNKVIA
-2125 DPETKKFKIS
+2125 DPETGEFKIS
-2135 NDRTGGTF
+2135 NDKTGGTF
-2143 NHQVV
+2143 NHQIV

-2161 TPPHFMDQ
+2161 NPPHFMDQ
-2169 DEATSGSQF
+2169 YEAVSGSQF

-2192 TVTIKRGSKDT
+2192 TITIKRGDKDI

-2237 DIHSLQKKLLAAVQN
+2237 NIHSLQKKLLAAVQN

-2267 TIEDPLNPG
+2267 TVEDPLNPG
-2276 KTIETFNLP
+2276 KTIEVFNLP

-2292 NQIQELLLST
+2292 NQIQELLLSI
-2302 FKNHITKQTING
+2302 FKNHVTKQTIFG
-2314 GSFIQVANVGLTK
+2314 GSFVQVANVGLTK

-2361 KNGNKFLDI
+2361 EKGNKFLDI

-2460 GEEWR
+2460 GEEWK
-2465 ATSKGSMTKKQRDNM
+2465 ATSQGIMTKKQRDNM

-2494 SEQVYKPGNFDTVK
+2494 SEQIYKPGNFEIVK

-2516 IDNANLRRQFI
+2516 IESTNLRKQFI
-2527 TQYGHLIG
+2527 AQYGHLIG
-2535 LNTEDAEE
+2535 LNTKDVEE
-2543 VERNDNAS
+2543 IERNDNAS
-2551 TILRILH
+2551 TILKIIH
-2558 HKTNENGTE
+2558 HKTINNGIE
-2567 RDTITLRDLQDFLDN
+2567 EETITLEDLQDFLN
-2582 GQQMN
+2582 SGQQMN

-2623 TYLSIDDEHAFSIAG
+2623 TYLSIDDDHAFNIAG

-2647 SLHDQTVEIN
+2647 SLHDQTIN
-2657 GRVVYI
+2657 INNRIVYI

-2685 LYQSMLTSSIALMM
+2685 LYQSMATSGTALMM

-2717 STNKMGLEVKNKQIN
+2717 ASNRRGITIKDKQIN
-2732 NLFSH
+2732 NLYSH
-2737 VIRRFGKV
+2737 IIKRFGKEEGIR
-2745 DNAKHVTVEE
+2745 HVTVEE

-2760 LYVQK
+2760 IYIQK
-2765 YPELIDAYLHTKTSE
+2765 YPELIEAYLNTRTSE
-2780 KSDDTNLNPEL
+2780 KGDDNNLNSDL
-2791 EAFLDD
+2791 EAFLST
-2797 YGRKHNLTREEMDNI
+2797 YGKKHNLTSEEMDEI
-2812 LQTIYNTYSVFVNI
+2812 LQTIYNTYSVLHNI
-2826 KNLKN
+2826 NTLKN
-2831 KLKPANDIMRCDSVN
+2831 KLKPANDIMQCDSTN

-2868 IMDSNDF
+2868 IMNSNDF
-2875 PFIGSENPHVGDEF
+2875 PFVGDEDTPVSDEF

-2896 SVQSRAEMEANL
+2896 SIQSREEMEANL

-2918 FYSLGIELPLGMM
+2918 FYSLGIELPLGIM

-2952 APDSVFKRT
+2952 APDSVFRRT
-2961 SYDNFGGTRLV
+2961 SDGGFGGTRLV

-2982 LLSATEEFGDSDKE
+2982 LLSATEEFGDSDSE
-2996 SYDVKRMYYLEKFAK
+2996 SYDTKRMYYLEKFAK

-3018 KALNTSSDKL
+3018 KGHPAII
-3028 TPLQKAFL
+3028 

-3069 PLMKASIRRDLDTLL
+3069 PLMKASIRRDLDMLL
-3084 YSKDPEIVEL
+3084 YNDDPEIVKL

-3105 NGFNYGPNA
+3105 NGFNYGPNS
-3114 FGSYFDSI
+3114 FGSYFDSV
-3122 YWNAMPRVISLLRTF
+3122 YWNSMPRVLNLLRTF
-3137 KHDDASIKKS
+3137 KHNDTSIKKS

-3169 TYDSGWP
+3169 TYDESWP
-3176 MTINEDG
+3176 KTINEDG
-3183 TVTVDRAKVYSMVS
+3183 TITVNRAKVYSLLS
-3197 KGSRK
+3197 RGSRK
-3202 YIRIASATSSNGFI
+3202 YIRVASDTSPNGFI
-3216 PYVLVKD
+3216 PYILVKD
-3223 SYEEKT
+3223 SFKEKT

-3251 EKMMSMYYNDR
+3251 KEMMSMYYNDR

-3269 LDAIRA
+3269 LEALRA
-3275 EETKNGG
+3275 EENKSGG
-3282 SSLSATDTGN
+3282 SSLSTTDTGN
-3292 TQGIDEAMA
+3292 TQEIDEAIA
-3301 QSDAAERQSASATK
+3301 QSDAAERQSATISKITAQKK
-3315 AAAHINAAEV
+3315 AKEE
-3325 QAQDKMGS
+3325 QAQNRMGS
-3333 SAEAMIAKINN
+3333 SVEAALSKHNN

-3351 DPKTIEDIVNAEAQ
+3351 SSETIEEIVNAEAQ
-3365 FMKTTVKNIPKIKG
+3365 FMETTIKNAPKIEG
-3379 MIDAYTS
+3379 IIDAHIS
-3386 NLSNEQANK
+3386 SLSDEQAKK

-3404 AAYDKINKCN
+3404 EAYDKINKCN

>member
-42 TAYDKDP
+42 TVYDKDP
-49 MYVPSVPEMKAFLDS
+49 MYVPSVQEMKTFLDL

-72 VPISQISNLRKQV
+72 VPTSKIANLKKQV
-85 EEGTATMQRL
+85 EEGTATMQRV
-95 GGTIYIATKSGMV
+95 GDTIYIATKSGMV

-134 AFDTFFSKTSEAG
+134 AFDTFFS
-147 PEENEIKWGRFSDNG
+147 
-162 YEVSTRGDKRFSAL
+162 
-176 VATFK
+176 
-181 EGTVIDGVDVSGMTI
+181 
-196 ENVYQSVIKKS
+196 Q
-207 GKGKAPSR
+207 
-215 ESKLFID
+215 
-222 TAPKFRGKMSFA
+222 
-234 YGSQRASG
+234 
-242 VTSATTLEAI
+242 
-252 KNGERTATTRYTSD
+252 
-266 GNIDYWK
+266 
-273 QAKVGDVIE
+273 
-282 FTGQNGDKVLVR
+282 
-294 VTKELHQLPKSTTA
+294 
-308 EEWSAKE
+308 
-315 GWDTSRFEQR
+315 
-325 VRPQIEKGEAYQMEF
+325 
-340 EYIDQSKAAMEDFS
+340 
-354 YREEYLPLW
+354 
-363 KEWAKQNPEL
+363 
-373 IDELR
+373 IDEVGSE
-378 IKAKG
+378 KEKE
-383 KTLTDQFANTRVSQA
+383 T
-398 RALADILNSIRDKR
+398 
-412 NTNIQTISTIEI
+412 I

-476 EERTNARDEKY
+476 EERTNARGEKY
-487 TTVTRVTNPRKG
+487 ITVTRVTNPKKG
-499 KYVGINLNTVSSAEA
+499 KYIGINLNTVSSAEA

-525 RNLPTNNIKLN
+525 RNLPTDNIKLN

-556 TEVLKALQG
+556 TEVLKALQD

-612 DISNKELFI
+612 DISNKELFV
-621 KRFNPDYKEPKKVQ
+621 KRFNPDYKEPKKAQ

-646 EITEAKKKAKEF
+646 EITEAKKKAKEY
-658 TLISSTQLGANSAW
+658 TIISSAQLGANSAW

-699 RASLEQP
+699 RASLELP
-706 YRNACRAAK
+706 YHQAMVALKRNEVKLTNASANKATIRVGK
-715 VSELSLTDAGASSY
+715 LGRMLYTQIKNSDGIFIISELVDAGANAHSFIQG
-729 KKKAAKL
+729 KQGRKNEAKFAVAAGSL
-736 SRLLYK
+736 
-742 QIKESDGVFIIAEL
+742 
-756 VDPGAIPHSSSKDKE
+756 
-771 STKNRADFAKA
+771 
-782 SDYNTFGGASNSV
+782 NSI
-795 ATYHALQMK
+795 ATYHAMQMK
-804 KPIHVYDEFRDSWM
+804 KPLHVYDEFRDSWM
-818 TYDYTKGEWI
+818 TYDYNTNKWI
-828 KEDTPALTKRA
+828 KENTPTLTKRA
-839 LTLGQT
+839 LTFGRE
-845 GNKNGRGFD
+845 GSKNGRGFD

-875 RALNYVDKS
+875 RALNYIDKS

-894 KVWRETK
+894 KVWQEVK
-901 KESEKYSIDMSGV
+901 KQSEKYSIDISGV

-945 SAIIDDFIEKDKQD
+945 SAIIDNFIEKDRQD
-959 IKDRVLAARVKVDG
+959 IKDRVLAARIKVDG
-973 DTLEGA
+973 GTLEGA
-979 ELKAWKRILA
+979 ELKAWEKILA
-989 QEEKYKKI
+989 QEEKFKKI
-997 LDSNDESKIRQA
+997 LDGNDETKIRQA
-1009 IIRRHGLTNI
+1009 VIKRHGLTNI
-1019 DNLTEKNFGI
+1019 DDLTGKNSGI

-1037 QDKIANS
+1037 QDKIAYS
-1044 EDGTKRAKW
+1044 EDDTKKAKW
-1053 QAVLDNFDPLM
+1053 QAVLDNFDLLM

-1083 KKGSANIEAEPT
+1083 KKSSTNIEVEPT
-1095 TDSDILQT
+1095 TDSNTLQT
-1103 DEDNL
+1103 DEENL

-1124 KVRFVDPRQSLSQIT
+1124 KVRFVDPRQSLSQVT

-1191 VENRDGI
+1191 VENRDDI
-1198 IKFEYPALEKVA
+1198 IKFEFPALEKVA

-1222 LRKDNQLAGA
+1222 LRRDNQLTGA

-1251 KPLPLNSAIAED
+1251 KPLPLNSAVAED

-1274 AGITLTNSS
+1274 TGITLTNSS

-1298 LNRLNLLTTQID
+1298 LNRLNLLTNQIN
-1310 GVLSDKDYID
+1310 GILEEKESID
-1320 SQESKGKGKKVK
+1320 SQEAKGKGKKVEKQK
-1332 EQKAALMSNLGN
+1332 ETLMTNLGN

-1388 NIKTILTA
+1388 NIKAILTA

-1402 VRGKGKKASKVGV
+1402 TRSKGKKTSKVGI

-1420 YLVDFQGQI
+1420 YLLDFHGQI

-1434 LVGQVSEADNIQS
+1434 LVGQVSEADNVQS

-1469 KLKSDARRA
+1469 KLKSDTRRA
-1478 NYLKEEFQYDDWF
+1478 DYLKEEFQYDDWF

-1503 AFAGTDSDSQYL
+1503 VFAGTDSDSQYL
-1515 RDNLELS
+1515 RENLELS
-1522 EVISMQTEDKKGDP
+1522 EVISMQTSDKKGDP

-1542 DEYQTYRVM
+1542 DEFQTYKVM

-1595 GTFKDQMLPLFIK
+1595 GSFKDQMIPLFTK
-1608 LVKQEMRRIKMV
+1608 LVKQEIRRMRLV
-1620 NDRDRARQDDSIADK
+1620 RDRANARNSDSVTDK
-1635 SALEKIKCFD
+1635 SALEAIKCFD
-1645 KNGNKFQ
+1645 KTGTKFQ

-1657 NTLVDYETGMT
+1657 NDAVVTIDGTSVTLR
-1668 FKDAAIQYAEEG
+1668 DAVLQGKPVYDEMIEE
-1680 NIDALD
+1680 I
-1686 ELIARTLA
+1686 LA

-1709 DKLFMEFV
+1709 DRLFMEFV
-1717 QQFPLDKDS
+1717 QQIPLQGNNL
-1726 MAKMLHELGGI
+1726 AKMLDDLGGI

-1742 YDAKQYAKDNNISE
+1742 TDAKQYAKDNNISE
-1756 KEAKNIIESMNTQN
+1756 EEANKVIESINTQN
-1770 SMHALENYFWNS
+1770 SMNALENYFWNS

-1826 GRRIEN
+1826 GRRVEN

-1866 RDIILG
+1866 RDIILN

-1895 DMMGSWSDEMDDAFN
+1895 DMMGAWSDEMDDAFN
-1910 RIINNKY
+1910 RIINNEY
-1917 DAGDFTIIWQTIKP
+1917 DAGDFAVIWQTIKP
-1931 FVFTNV
+1931 FVFTNMPV
-1937 PTDNGLG
+1937 DNGFG
-1944 GRMRVPHQHKNSEYL
+1944 GRRRVPYQYKNSEYL

-1979 SEWLRGLGQFF
+1979 SEWLHGLGKFF

-2011 IIDLSYTGDAVETYL
+2011 IIDLSYTGDVVEDYL
-2026 YETDVDEEG
+2026 YDEDG
-2035 KIVYKVDNHGNR
+2035 H
-2047 IPSKYYN
+2047 PSKYHL
-2054 RAKEVIAR
+2054 RAKEVITR
-2062 QAKKEGKNPEK
+2062 KAKKEGKDPEK

-2085 AGLDDMLDTGDVS
+2085 ASLDDMLDTGEMS
-2098 QDKYNEI
+2098 QDEYNKI
-2105 IKQTEPASDE
+2105 IEATEPTSDE
-2115 LYKYLNKVIA
+2115 LYEYLNKVIA
-2125 DPETKKFKIS
+2125 DPETKEFKIS
-2135 NDRTGGTF
+2135 NDRIGGTF

-2148 HQIKYEDYMIAQP
+2148 HQTKYEDYMIAQP

-2192 TVTIKRGSKDT
+2192 TVTIKRGGKDT

-2237 DIHSLQKKLLAAVQN
+2237 DIYSLQKKLLAAVQN

-2267 TIEDPLNPG
+2267 TVEDPLNPG
-2276 KTIETFNLP
+2276 RTIEVFNMP

-2418 IAGSDFD
+2418 IAGSDF
-2425 VDKMFL
+2425 KQHW
-2431 RIPAFEEVTNEDGTK
+2431 
-2446 SLQKIEYNL
+2446 SL
-2455 DNLIQ
+2455 
-2460 GEEWR
+2460 
-2465 ATSKGSMTKKQRDNM
+2465 
-2480 MIDIEYAIL
+2480 
-2489 TSVEG
+2489 
-2494 SEQVYKPGNFDTVK
+2494 
-2508 KWGKVSRI
+2508 
-2516 IDNANLRRQFI
+2516 
-2527 TQYGHLIG
+2527 
-2535 LNTEDAEE
+2535 
-2543 VERNDNAS
+2543 
-2551 TILRILH
+2551 
-2558 HKTNENGTE
+2558 
-2567 RDTITLRDLQDFLDN
+2567 
-2582 GQQMN
+2582 
-2587 ALLPQTYNY
+2587 
-2596 MHTQNMVGASL
+2596 
-2607 VGVYAN
+2607 
-2613 GASMHTKMQE
+2613 
-2623 TYLSIDDEHAFSIAG
+2623 
-2638 YDGNFRRIQ
+2638 
-2647 SLHDQTVEIN
+2647 
-2657 GRVVYI
+2657 
-2663 QELIAQLQ
+2663 
-2671 AASVDNAKDPTLAD
+2671 
-2685 LYQSMLTSSIALMM
+2685 
-2699 TRAGID
+2699 
-2705 LEELSYFFGVEK
+2705 
-2717 STNKMGLEVKNKQIN
+2717 
-2732 NLFSH
+2732 
-2737 VIRRFGKV
+2737 
-2745 DNAKHVTVEE
+2745 
-2755 IINTN
+2755 
-2760 LYVQK
+2760 
-2765 YPELIDAYLHTKTSE
+2765 
-2780 KSDDTNLNPEL
+2780 
-2791 EAFLDD
+2791 
-2797 YGRKHNLTREEMDNI
+2797 
-2812 LQTIYNTYSVFVNI
+2812 
-2826 KNLKN
+2826 
-2831 KLKPANDIMRCDSVN
+2831 
-2846 HALAVSIPSA
+2846 
-2856 ILQKFEVDRVNA
+2856 
-2868 IMDSNDF
+2868 
-2875 PFIGSENPHVGDEF
+2875 
-2889 IMNKVIT
+2889 
-2896 SVQSRAEMEANL
+2896 
-2908 MSRRLPHIQA
+2908 
-2918 FYSLGIELPLGMM
+2918 
-2931 KDFLIQ
+2931 
-2937 GNSELQENLISLLRD
+2937 
-2952 APDSVFKRT
+2952 
-2961 SYDNFGGTRLV
+2961 
-2972 NSYFREYMQY
+2972 
-2982 LLSATEEFGDSDKE
+2982 
-2996 SYDVKRMYYLEKFAK
+2996 
-3011 DFMKLKK
+3011 
-3018 KALNTSSDKL
+3018 
-3028 TPLQKAFL
+3028 
-3036 YNSTLS
+3036 
-3042 RITITRPSGENANQV
+3042 
-3057 PQLIL
+3057 
-3062 PKSGKLT
+3062 
-3069 PLMKASIRRDLDTLL
+3069 
-3084 YSKDPEIVEL
+3084 
-3094 GINLFKYSFYN
+3094 
-3105 NGFNYGPNA
+3105 
-3114 FGSYFDSI
+3114 
-3122 YWNAMPRVISLLRTF
+3122 
-3137 KHDDASIKKS
+3137 
-3147 LANFTEMFIANHSD
+3147 
-3161 DPTDDLLL
+3161 
-3169 TYDSGWP
+3169 
-3176 MTINEDG
+3176 
-3183 TVTVDRAKVYSMVS
+3183 
-3197 KGSRK
+3197 
-3202 YIRIASATSSNGFI
+3202 
-3216 PYVLVKD
+3216 
-3223 SYEEKT
+3223 
-3229 ATYKPMPVFDE
+3229 
-3240 PKPVYNANSTA
+3240 
-3251 EKMMSMYYNDR
+3251 
-3262 KAKIQAR
+3262 
-3269 LDAIRA
+3269 
-3275 EETKNGG
+3275 
-3282 SSLSATDTGN
+3282 
-3292 TQGIDEAMA
+3292 
-3301 QSDAAERQSASATK
+3301 
-3315 AAAHINAAEV
+3315 
-3325 QAQDKMGS
+3325 
-3333 SAEAMIAKINN
+3333 
-3344 SDDIPSV
+3344 
-3351 DPKTIEDIVNAEAQ
+3351 
-3365 FMKTTVKNIPKIKG
+3365 
-3379 MIDAYTS
+3379 
-3386 NLSNEQANK
+3386 
-3395 AEAIAKESK
+3395 
-3404 AAYDKINKCN
+3404 
-3414 IK
+3414 

>member
-49 MYVPSVPEMKAFLDS
+49 MYVPSVPEMKNFLDL
-64 QAAQGDLV
+64 QAAQGDLIIPV
-72 VPISQISNLRKQV
+72 SQNSNLEKQV
-85 EEGTATMQRL
+85 KEGTATMQRVN
-95 GGTIYIATKSGMV
+95 GTIYIATKSGMV

-134 AFDTFFSKTSEAG
+134 AFDTFFSKTSKAD
-147 PEENEIKWGRFSDNG
+147 PEENVKEDKNTGIFATTEKKEYWDRSAVEKDTETLYIFTDNTDRDSGSGEIDPNSKYAQKYGKDKHYPKQTAAVIRGLDNAMPI
-162 YEVSTRGDKRFSAL
+162 STQRWYHEGAKGD
-176 VATFK
+176 T
-181 EGTVIDGVDVSGMTI
+181 GMWQDADA
-196 ENVYQSVIKKS
+196 EEFEKVIKEEVDSIIEEWKS
-207 GKGKAPSR
+207 GKYKKIVIPSGDGFFGEGSR
-215 ESKLFID
+215 SISKINKTRVPELYRIL
-222 TAPKFRGKMSFA
+222 TEQLTR
-234 YGSQRASG
+234 
-242 VTSATTLEAI
+242 LEEAI
-252 KNGERTATTRYTSD
+252 
-266 GNIDYWK
+266 
-273 QAKVGDVIE
+273 
-282 FTGQNGDKVLVR
+282 
-294 VTKELHQLPKSTTA
+294 
-308 EEWSAKE
+308 
-315 GWDTSRFEQR
+315 
-325 VRPQIEKGEAYQMEF
+325 
-340 EYIDQSKAAMEDFS
+340 
-354 YREEYLPLW
+354 
-363 KEWAKQNPEL
+363 
-373 IDELR
+373 
-378 IKAKG
+378 
-383 KTLTDQFANTRVSQA
+383 
-398 RALADILNSIRDKR
+398 
-412 NTNIQTISTIEI
+412 
-424 PGVELKEDTERS
+424 
-436 YLSRTR
+436 
-442 QNAEWSD
+442 
-449 ITIALGE
+449 
-456 DLTTTGELQTAK
+456 
-468 LAGAEVVE
+468 
-476 EERTNARDEKY
+476 
-487 TTVTRVTNPRKG
+487 
-499 KYVGINLNTVSSAEA
+499 
-514 IATEIYNQIIE
+514 
-525 RNLPTNNIKLN
+525 
-536 IAGNGIYTLKS
+536 
-547 EQASYDKLL
+547 
-556 TEVLKALQG
+556 
-565 KGITISEV
+565 
-573 RSGGQ
+573 
-578 SGIDEAGIKA
+578 
-588 AVSLGLKASIL
+588 
-599 APKGYR
+599 
-605 FRGKDNK
+605 GKDNIAPFTK
-612 DISNKELFI
+612 GTKA
-621 KRFNPDYKEPKKVQ
+621 KTK
-635 RKKAEVLYEDE
+635 KKAEVLYEDE

-818 TYDYTKGEWI
+818 TYDYTKGEWV
-828 KEDTPALTKRA
+828 KEDTPSLTKRA

-845 GNKNGRGFD
+845 GNRNGRGFD

-875 RALNYVDKS
+875 RLGALNYVDKS
-884 SKVLTDADMN
+884 SEVLTDADMN
-894 KVWRETK
+894 KVWQETK
-901 KESEKYSIDMSGV
+901 KKSEKYSIDMSGV
-914 NIDDTNA
+914 NIDNTNA

-945 SAIIDDFIEKDKQD
+945 SAIIDDFIEKDKRD

-973 DTLEGA
+973 GTLEGA
-979 ELKAWKRILA
+979 ELKAWERILA

-997 LDSNDESKIRQA
+997 LDSNDETKIRQA
-1009 IIRRHGLTNI
+1009 VIKRHGLTNV

-1095 TDSDILQT
+1095 TDSDTLKT

-1298 LNRLNLLTTQID
+1298 LNRLNLLTNQIN

-1320 SQESKGKGKKVK
+1320 SQEAKGKGKKVK

-1434 LVGQVSEADNIQS
+1434 LIGQVSEADNIQS

-1522 EVISMQTEDKKGDP
+1522 EVISMQTIDKKGDP

-1595 GTFKDQMLPLFIK
+1595 GTFKDQMIPLFTK

-1709 DKLFMEFV
+1709 DRLFMEFV
-1717 QQFPLDKDS
+1717 DTLPFNLDSEDSEVRKDS
-1726 MAKMLHELGGI
+1726 ISSLSNMLHELGGI
-1737 KYLTD
+1737 KKLTD
-1742 YDAKQYAKDNNISE
+1742 TDAKQYAKDNNISE
-1756 KEAKNIIESMNTQN
+1756 KEAKNIIESINTQN

-1796 LAYYKNATDFFK
+1796 LAYYKNTTDFFK

-1826 GRRIEN
+1826 GRRVEN
-1832 TIYVADHIVTASKY
+1832 TIYIADHIVTASKY

-1866 RDIILG
+1866 RDIILD

-1910 RIINNKY
+1910 RIINNEY
-1917 DAGDFTIIWQTIKP
+1917 DAGDFAIVWQTIKP

-1979 SEWLRGLGQFF
+1979 SEWLHGLGQFF
-1990 NEHPEIDVV
+1990 DEHPEIDVV
-1999 QFESAVKVGGQG
+1999 QFESAVKAGGQG
-2011 IIDLSYTGDAVETYL
+2011 IIDLSYTGDVVETYL
-2026 YETDVDEEG
+2026 YETEVDEEG

-2098 QDKYNEI
+2098 QDEYNSI
-2105 IKQTEPASDE
+2105 IEDTEPASDE

-2169 DEATSGSQF
+2169 YEATSGSQF

-2237 DIHSLQKKLLAAVQN
+2237 NIHSLQKKLLAAVQN

-2361 KNGNKFLDI
+2361 ENGNKFLDI
-2370 DKVPEDLKRM
+2370 NKVPEDLKRM

-2431 RIPAFEEVTNEDGTK
+2431 RIPTFEEVTNEDGTK

-2465 ATSKGSMTKKQRDNM
+2465 ATSQGSMTKKQRDNM

-2551 TILRILH
+2551 TILKILH
-2558 HKTNENGTE
+2558 HKTNENDTE
-2567 RDTITLRDLQDFLDN
+2567 KDTITLGDLQDFLDN

-2685 LYQSMLTSSIALMM
+2685 LYQSMFTAGTALMM
-2699 TRAGID
+2699 ARAGID

-2717 STNKMGLEVKNKQIN
+2717 STNKAGLEVKNKQIN

-2745 DNAKHVTVEE
+2745 DGAKHVTVEE

-2760 LYVQK
+2760 LYIQK
-2765 YPELIDAYLHTKTSE
+2765 YPELIKAYLNTKTSE
-2780 KSDDTNLNPEL
+2780 KGDDTNLNPEL
-2791 EAFLDD
+2791 EEFLSA
-2797 YGRKHNLTREEMDNI
+2797 YGKEHNLTGEEMDEI
-2812 LQTIYNTYSVFVNI
+2812 LQTIYNTYSVLLNI
-2826 KNLKN
+2826 KTLKD
-2831 KLKPANDIMRCDSVN
+2831 KLKPANDIMQCDSTN
-2846 HALAVSIPSA
+2846 HAMAVSIPEA
-2856 ILQKFEVDRVNA
+2856 VLQRFEVDRVNA
-2868 IMDSNDF
+2868 IMDDQNF
-2875 PFIGSENPHVGDEF
+2875 PFVGEGNAPVKDEF
-2889 IMNKVIT
+2889 INNIT
-2896 SVQSRAEMEANL
+2896 LSLKDESGNRMSRSEMESRL
-2908 MSRRLPHIQA
+2908 MSQRLPHIQA
-2918 FYSLGIELPLGMM
+2918 FYSLGIQLPLGMM

-2937 GNSELQENLISLLRD
+2937 GNSELQEGLIKLLRD
-2952 APDSVFKRT
+2952 APDSVFERT
-2961 SYDNFGGTRLV
+2961 GEKFGGTRVV
-2972 NSYFREYMQY
+2972 NAYFREYMQY
-2982 LLSATEEFGDSDKE
+2982 LLSNTEEFGDSDNE

-3018 KALNTSSDKL
+3018 KALSTFSDKL

-3042 RITITRPSGENANQV
+3042 RITITRPSGEDANQV

-3069 PLMKASIRRDLDTLL
+3069 PLIKASIRRDLDMLL
-3084 YSKDPEIVEL
+3084 YSDDPEIIKL

-3105 NGFNYGPNA
+3105 NGFNYGPNS
-3114 FGSYFDSI
+3114 FGSYFDSV
-3122 YWNAMPRVISLLRTF
+3122 YWSTMSRVVNLLRTF
-3137 KHDDASIKKS
+3137 RHNNTSITES
-3147 LANFTEMFIANHSD
+3147 LKTFIPMFIANHSD
-3161 DPTDDLLL
+3161 DISDNILF
-3169 TYDSGWP
+3169 TYENGADWTGNNA
-3176 MTINEDG
+3176 IGEIEYNEDG
-3183 TVTVDRAKVYSMVS
+3183 TITVDRGRKGYGTYSLVS
-3197 KGSRK
+3197 KGDRK
-3202 YIRIASATSSNGFI
+3202 YIRVPSMEIKGHYI
-3216 PYVLVKD
+3216 PYELVYSDWENK
-3223 SYEEKT
+3223 K
-3229 ATYKPMPVFDE
+3229 ATYRPVPVFDE
-3240 PKPVYNANSTA
+3240 PHPVYNANSTA
-3251 EKMMSMYYNDR
+3251 EKMMGMYYNDR
-3262 KAKIQAR
+3262 KSKIQTR
-3269 LDAIRA
+3269 LDAIKA
-3275 EETKNGG
+3275 EEDKNGG
-3282 SSLSATDTGN
+3282 SSLSTTDTGN
-3292 TQGIDEAMA
+3292 TQGVDETIS
-3301 QSDAAERQSASATK
+3301 QSDAAERQSASAAET
-3315 AAAHINAAEV
+3315 AVQMSAAEV
-3325 QAQDKMGS
+3325 QAQDRMGS
-3333 SAEAMIAKINN
+3333 SVEAMMAKINN
-3344 SDDIPSV
+3344 SDDTPSV
-3351 DPKTIEDIVNAEAQ
+3351 DPKIIEDIVNAEAQ
-3365 FMKTTVKNIPKIKG
+3365 FMKTTTKNAPKIEG
-3379 MIDAYTS
+3379 MTDAYIS
-3386 NLSNEQANK
+3386 NLSDEQAKK

-3404 AAYDKINKCN
+3404 EAYDKIDKCN

>member
-1 MSKNGPQCKIGTR
+1 MSKNGPQCKIGNK

-49 MYVPSVPEMKAFLDS
+49 MYVPSVPEMKAFLDL
-64 QAAQGDLV
+64 QAAQGDLT
-72 VPISQISNLRKQV
+72 VPVSQISNLRKQV
-85 EEGTATMQRL
+85 EEGTATMQRI
-95 GGTIYIATKSGMV
+95 GDTIYIATKSGMV

-134 AFDTFFSKTSEAG
+134 AFDTFFCKTSKTG
-147 PEENEIKWGRFSDNG
+147 PEETI
-162 YEVSTRGDKRFSAL
+162 
-176 VATFK
+176 K
-181 EGTVIDGVDVSGMTI
+181 EGENTGIFATTEKKEYWDRSAVEKDTETLYIFTDNTDRDSGSGEIDPNSKYAQKYGKDKHYPKQTAAVIRGLDNAMPISTQRWYHEGAKSDTGMWHDADA
-196 ENVYQSVIKKS
+196 EEFEKVIKEEVDSIIEEWKS
-207 GKGKAPSR
+207 GKYKKVVIPSGDGFFGG
-215 ESKLFID
+215 EKSISKLNKERVPELYRIL
-222 TAPKFRGKMSFA
+222 TEQLAR
-234 YGSQRASG
+234 
-242 VTSATTLEAI
+242 LEEAI
-252 KNGERTATTRYTSD
+252 
-266 GNIDYWK
+266 
-273 QAKVGDVIE
+273 
-282 FTGQNGDKVLVR
+282 
-294 VTKELHQLPKSTTA
+294 
-308 EEWSAKE
+308 
-315 GWDTSRFEQR
+315 
-325 VRPQIEKGEAYQMEF
+325 
-340 EYIDQSKAAMEDFS
+340 
-354 YREEYLPLW
+354 
-363 KEWAKQNPEL
+363 
-373 IDELR
+373 
-378 IKAKG
+378 
-383 KTLTDQFANTRVSQA
+383 
-398 RALADILNSIRDKR
+398 
-412 NTNIQTISTIEI
+412 
-424 PGVELKEDTERS
+424 
-436 YLSRTR
+436 
-442 QNAEWSD
+442 
-449 ITIALGE
+449 
-456 DLTTTGELQTAK
+456 
-468 LAGAEVVE
+468 
-476 EERTNARDEKY
+476 
-487 TTVTRVTNPRKG
+487 
-499 KYVGINLNTVSSAEA
+499 
-514 IATEIYNQIIE
+514 
-525 RNLPTNNIKLN
+525 
-536 IAGNGIYTLKS
+536 
-547 EQASYDKLL
+547 
-556 TEVLKALQG
+556 
-565 KGITISEV
+565 
-573 RSGGQ
+573 
-578 SGIDEAGIKA
+578 
-588 AVSLGLKASIL
+588 
-599 APKGYR
+599 
-605 FRGKDNK
+605 GKDNIAPFTK
-612 DISNKELFI
+612 GAKA
-621 KRFNPDYKEPKKVQ
+621 KTK
-635 RKKAEVLYEDE
+635 KKAEILYEDE

-658 TLISSTQLGANSAW
+658 SLISSTQLGANSAW

-699 RASLEQP
+699 RASLELP
-706 YRNACRAAK
+706 YHQAMVALKRNEVK
-715 VSELSLTDAGASSY
+715 LTNASAN
-729 KKKAAKL
+729 KATIRVGKL
-736 SRLLYK
+736 GRMLYTQVK
-742 QIKESDGVFIIAEL
+742 NSDGVFIISEL
-756 VDPGAIPHSSSKDKE
+756 VDAGANAHSFVQGKQGR
-771 STKNRADFAKA
+771 KNEAKFAVA
-782 SDYNTFGGASNSV
+782 AGSLNSI
-795 ATYHALQMK
+795 ATYHAMQMK
-804 KPIHVYDEFRDSWM
+804 KPLHVYDEFRDSWM
-818 TYDYTKGEWI
+818 TYDYTKGEWV
-828 KEDTPALTKRA
+828 KEDTPALTKKT
-839 LTLGQT
+839 LTFGRE
-845 GNKNGRGFD
+845 GSKNGRGFD

-894 KVWRETK
+894 KVWQETK
-901 KESEKYSIDMSGV
+901 KKSEKYSVDMSGV
-914 NIDDTNA
+914 NIDSTNA

-945 SAIIDDFIEKDKQD
+945 SAIIDDFIEKDIKSVNDQLQRAYVSTTTGHD
-959 IKDRVLAARVKVDG
+959 IEGNNLSEAQIKEIKKLIPK
-973 DTLEGA
+973 LE
-979 ELKAWKRILA
+979 KF
-989 QEEKYKKI
+989 KKI
-997 LDSNDESKIRQA
+997 LDSKDAVKIRQA
-1009 IIRRHGLTNI
+1009 VIKYHGLSNVNKI
-1019 DNLTEKNFGI
+1019 NDQNFGI

-1044 EDGTKRAKW
+1044 EDNAKKAKW

-1083 KKGSANIEAEPT
+1083 KKSSANIEAEPT
-1095 TDSDILQT
+1095 TDSNTLQN
-1103 DEDNL
+1103 DEESL

-1113 NNMEGNSGWSF
+1113 NNMEGNSGWAF

-1191 VENRDGI
+1191 VENRNGI

-1215 VKGLINK
+1215 VRGLINK

-1274 AGITLTNSS
+1274 TGITLTNSS

-1290 ERENAKSL
+1290 GRENAKSL
-1298 LNRLNLLTTQID
+1298 LNRLNILTNQIN

-1320 SQESKGKGKKVK
+1320 SQEAKGKGKKVK
-1332 EQKAALMSNLGN
+1332 EQKAAFMSNLGN

-1402 VRGKGKKASKVGV
+1402 ARGKGKKASKVGV

-1434 LVGQVSEADNIQS
+1434 LVGQVSEADNVQS

-1478 NYLKEEFQYDDWF
+1478 DYLKEEFQYDDWF

-1503 AFAGTDSDSQYL
+1503 ALAGTDSDSQYL

-1522 EVISMQTEDKKGDP
+1522 EVISMQTVDKKGDP

-1561 EEGIQL
+1561 EEGVQL

-1582 YITMRRFVDSAKE
+1582 YITMRRFVDNAKE
-1595 GTFKDQMLPLFIK
+1595 GTFKDQMIPLFTK

-1620 NDRDRARQDDSIADK
+1620 NDRDRARQDDSVADK
-1635 SALEKIKCFD
+1635 SALEKIKCLD
-1645 KNGNKFQ
+1645 NTGNKFQ

-1694 GTINPTSG
+1694 GTVNPTSG

-1709 DKLFMEFV
+1709 DRLFMEFV
-1717 QQFPLDKDS
+1717 QQLPLDNDS

-1737 KYLTD
+1737 KYLTEH
-1742 YDAKQYAKDNNISE
+1742 DAKQYAKDNNISE
-1756 KEAKNIIESMNTQN
+1756 GEAKSAIESMNTQN

-1826 GRRIEN
+1826 GRRVEN
-1832 TIYVADHIVTASKY
+1832 TIYVADHTVTASKY

-1851 SLDNAVENGR
+1851 SLDNAVESGR

-1866 RDIILG
+1866 RDIILD

-1910 RIINNKY
+1910 RIINNEY
-1917 DAGDFTIIWQTIKP
+1917 DAGDFAVVWQTIKP

-1944 GRMRVPHQHKNSEYL
+1944 GRSRVPHQHKNSEYL
-1959 SLAFYDMIAMS
+1959 SLAFYDMVAMS

-1979 SEWLRGLGQFF
+1979 SEWLHGLGQFF
-1990 NEHPEIDVV
+1990 DEHPEVDVV
-1999 QFESAVKVGGQG
+1999 QFESAVKAGGQG
-2011 IIDLSYTGDAVETYL
+2011 IIDLSYTGDVVDSYL
-2026 YETDVDEEG
+2026 YNEDGT
-2035 KIVYKVDNHGNR
+2035 
-2047 IPSKYYN
+2047 PSKYYN

-2062 QAKKEGKNPEK
+2062 QAEKEGKNPEK

-2085 AGLDDMLDTGDVS
+2085 AGLDNMLDTGDVS
-2098 QDKYNEI
+2098 QDEYNSI
-2105 IKQTEPASDE
+2105 IENTEPASDE
-2115 LYKYLNKVIA
+2115 LYEYLNKVIA
-2125 DPETKKFKIS
+2125 DPETGEFNIS

-2192 TVTIKRGSKDT
+2192 TVTIKRDGKNT

-2267 TIEDPLNPG
+2267 TVEDPLNPG
-2276 KTIETFNLP
+2276 KTMETFNMP

-2302 FKNHITKQTING
+2302 FKNHVTKQTING

-2446 SLQKIEYNL
+2446 GLQKIEYNL
-2455 DNLIQ
+2455 DSLIQ
-2460 GEEWR
+2460 GEEWK
-2465 ATSKGSMTKKQRDNM
+2465 ATSKGSMSKKQRDNM

-2516 IDNANLRRQFI
+2516 IDDVNLRRQFI

-2535 LNTEDAEE
+2535 LNTEDVEE
-2543 VERNDNAS
+2543 VERNDSAS

-2567 RDTITLRDLQDFLDN
+2567 RDTITLGDLQDFLDN

-2623 TYLSIDDEHAFSIAG
+2623 TYLSIDDEHAFAIAG

-2647 SLHDQTVEIN
+2647 SLHDQTVDIN

-2685 LYQSMLTSSIALMM
+2685 LYQSMLTSGIALMM

-2717 STNKMGLEVKNKQIN
+2717 TTNKAGLEVRQKQIN

-2737 VIRRFGKV
+2737 VVRRFGKV
-2745 DNAKHVTVEE
+2745 DDAKHVTVEE

-2760 LYVQK
+2760 LYIQK
-2765 YPELIDAYLHTKTSE
+2765 YPELIDAYLNTKTSE
-2780 KSDDTNLNPEL
+2780 KGDDTNLNPEL
-2791 EAFLDD
+2791 EVFLVA
-2797 YGRKHNLTREEMDNI
+2797 YGEEHNLTGEEMDEI
-2812 LQTIYNTYSVFVNI
+2812 LQTIYNTYSVLNNI
-2826 KNLKN
+2826 KTLKD
-2831 KLKPANDIMRCDSVN
+2831 KLKPANDIMQCDSTN
-2846 HALAVSIPSA
+2846 HALTVSIPGA
-2856 ILQKFEVDRVNA
+2856 VLQKFEVDRVNA
-2868 IMDSNDF
+2868 IMGSHDF
-2875 PFIGSENPHVGDEF
+2875 PFIGDEDTPVGDEF

-2961 SYDNFGGTRLV
+2961 PDGGFGGTRLV

-2982 LLSATEEFGDSDKE
+2982 LLSATEEFGDSDSE

-3018 KALNTSSDKL
+3018 KGHPAII
-3028 TPLQKAFL
+3028 

-3069 PLMKASIRRDLDTLL
+3069 PLMKASIRRDLDMLL

-3114 FGSYFDSI
+3114 FGSYFDSV
-3122 YWNAMPRVISLLRTF
+3122 YWNAMPRVINLLRTF

-3169 TYDSGWP
+3169 TYNSEWP

-3183 TVTVDRAKVYSMVS
+3183 TVTVDRAKVYSLVS

-3202 YIRIASATSSNGFI
+3202 YIRIASATSPNGFI

-3223 SYEEKT
+3223 SYKEKT

-3240 PKPVYNANSTA
+3240 PKSVYNANSTA
-3251 EKMMSMYYNDR
+3251 EKMMSIYYNDR

-3275 EETKNGG
+3275 EEAKNGG
-3282 SSLSATDTGN
+3282 SNLSTTDTSN
-3292 TQGIDEAMA
+3292 TQEVDEAIA
-3301 QSDAAERQSASATK
+3301 QSDAAERQSASAAET
-3315 AAAHINAAEV
+3315 AMQMSAAET
-3325 QAQDKMGS
+3325 QAQDRMGS
-3333 SAEAMIAKINN
+3333 SVEAMMAKINN
-3344 SDDIPSV
+3344 SDDTPSV
-3351 DPKTIEDIVNAEAQ
+3351 DPKALEEVVNAEAQ
-3365 FMKTTVKNIPKIKG
+3365 FMETTTKNAPKIEG
-3379 MIDAYTS
+3379 MIDAHVS
-3386 NLSNEQANK
+3386 NLSDEQAKK

-3404 AAYDKINKCN
+3404 EAYDKIDKCN

>member
-1 MSKNGPQCKIGTR
+1 MSKNGPQCKMSTR

-42 TAYDKDP
+42 TVYDKDP
-49 MYVPSVPEMKAFLDS
+49 MYVPSVPEMKNFLDL

-72 VPISQISNLRKQV
+72 ISISQISNLEKQV
-85 EEGTATMQRL
+85 KEGTATMQRV

-108 VKVLPNNTMVVTN
+108 VKVLPNNTTVVTN

-134 AFDTFFSKTSEAG
+134 AFDTFFSKTSETG

-196 ENVYQSVIKKS
+196 ENVYQSIIKKS
-207 GKGKAPSR
+207 RKGQAPSKD
-215 ESKLFID
+215 SKLYNPSL
-222 TAPKFRGKMSFA
+222 T
-234 YGSQRASG
+234 
-242 VTSATTLEAI
+242 
-252 KNGERTATTRYTSD
+252 N
-266 GNIDYWK
+266 
-273 QAKVGDVIE
+273 
-282 FTGQNGDKVLVR
+282 
-294 VTKELHQLPKSTTA
+294 KEEL
-308 EEWSAKE
+308 
-315 GWDTSRFEQR
+315 
-325 VRPQIEKGEAYQMEF
+325 
-340 EYIDQSKAAMEDFS
+340 EDFS
-354 YREEYLPLW
+354 YKVGYLPLW
-363 KEWAKQNPEL
+363 KEWASQHPEL
-373 IDELR
+373 IQEL
-378 IKAKG
+378 KEKSKG
-383 KTLTDQFANTRVSQA
+383 KILTDRFANTRVSQA

-412 NTNIQTISTIEI
+412 NTNIQTIPTIEI

-442 QNAEWSD
+442 QNVEWSD

-476 EERTNARDEKY
+476 EERTNARGEKY
-487 TTVTRVTNPRKG
+487 TTVTRVTNPKKG
-499 KYVGINLNTVSSAEA
+499 KYVGINLNTISSAEA
-514 IATEIYNQIIE
+514 IAMEIYNQIIE
-525 RNLPTNNIKLN
+525 RNLPTDNIKLN

-547 EQASYDKLL
+547 EQASYNKLL
-556 TEVLKALQG
+556 TEVLKALQD

-621 KRFNPDYKEPKKVQ
+621 KRFNPDYKEPKKAQ

-715 VSELSLTDAGASSY
+715 VPELSLTNAGASSY

-818 TYDYTKGEWI
+818 TYDYTKGEWV
-828 KEDTPALTKRA
+828 KENTPALTKRA

-894 KVWRETK
+894 KVWQETK
-901 KESEKYSIDMSGV
+901 KESEKYSIDMSGI

-945 SAIIDDFIEKDKQD
+945 SAIIDDFIEKDKRD

-973 DTLEGA
+973 GTLEGA
-979 ELKAWKRILA
+979 ELKAWERILA

-997 LDSNDESKIRQA
+997 LDSNDETKIRQA
-1009 IIRRHGLTNI
+1009 VIKRHGLTNV
-1019 DNLTEKNFGI
+1019 DNLTEENFGI

-1044 EDGTKRAKW
+1044 EDDVKRAKW

-1083 KKGSANIEAEPT
+1083 KKGSANIEVEPT

-1298 LNRLNLLTTQID
+1298 LNRLNLLTNQIN

-1320 SQESKGKGKKVK
+1320 SQEAKGKGKKVK

-1352 LRSMGFNSDE
+1352 LRSIGFNSDE

-1469 KLKSDARRA
+1469 KLKSDTRRA

-1522 EVISMQTEDKKGDP
+1522 EVISMQTKDKKGDP
-1536 IKYGDW
+1536 IKYEDW

-1595 GTFKDQMLPLFIK
+1595 GTFKDQMIPLFTK

-1709 DKLFMEFV
+1709 DRLFMEFV
-1717 QQFPLDKDS
+1717 QQFPLDNDS

-1742 YDAKQYAKDNNISE
+1742 DDAKQYAEDNNISE
-1756 KEAKNIIESMNTQN
+1756 EEAKNIIKSMNTQN

-1820 NVNTKY
+1820 NVNTNY
-1826 GRRIEN
+1826 GRRVEN
-1832 TIYVADHIVTASKY
+1832 TIYIADHTVTASKY
-1846 TLVKK
+1846 TLIKK

-1866 RDIILG
+1866 RDIILD

-1910 RIINNKY
+1910 RIINNEY
-1917 DAGDFTIIWQTIKP
+1917 DAGDFAIVWQAIKP

-1979 SEWLRGLGQFF
+1979 SEWLHGLGQFF
-1990 NEHPEIDVV
+1990 DEHPEIDVV

-2054 RAKEVIAR
+2054 RAKEVVAR

-2085 AGLDDMLDTGDVS
+2085 AGLDDMLDTEEIT

-2169 DEATSGSQF
+2169 YEATSGSQF

-2465 ATSKGSMTKKQRDNM
+2465 ATSQGSMTKKQRDNM

-2516 IDNANLRRQFI
+2516 IDNVNLRRQFI

-2535 LNTEDAEE
+2535 LNTKDAEE

-2567 RDTITLRDLQDFLDN
+2567 RDTITLGDLQDFLDN

-2685 LYQSMLTSSIALMM
+2685 LYQSMLTSGIALMM

-2717 STNKMGLEVKNKQIN
+2717 STNKMGLEVKNEQIN

-2745 DNAKHVTVEE
+2745 DDAKHVTVEE

-2765 YPELIDAYLHTKTSE
+2765 YPELIKEYLNTKTSE
-2780 KSDDTNLNPEL
+2780 KGDDTNLNPEL
-2791 EAFLDD
+2791 EEFLSA
-2797 YGRKHNLTREEMDNI
+2797 YGEEHNLTGEEMDEI
-2812 LQTIYNTYSVFVNI
+2812 LQTIYNTYSVLVNI

-2831 KLKPANDIMRCDSVN
+2831 KLKPANDIMQCDSTN

-2875 PFIGSENPHVGDEF
+2875 PFIGSESPHVGDEF

-2982 LLSATEEFGDSDKE
+2982 LLSATEEFGDLDNE
-2996 SYDVKRMYYLEKFAK
+2996 SYDVKRMYYLEKFAE

-3028 TPLQKAFL
+3028 TPLQKEFI
-3036 YNSTLS
+3036 YNPTLS

-3069 PLMKASIRRDLDTLL
+3069 PLMKASIRRDLDMLL
-3084 YSKDPEIVEL
+3084 YSKDPEIVKL

-3114 FGSYFDSI
+3114 FGSYFDSV
-3122 YWNAMPRVISLLRTF
+3122 YWNAMPRIISLLRTF
-3137 KHDDASIKKS
+3137 KHNNTAVKES

-3176 MTINEDG
+3176 MTINDDG
-3183 TVTVDRAKVYSMVS
+3183 TVTVDRAKVYSLIS
-3197 KGSRK
+3197 EGSRK
-3202 YIRIASATSSNGFI
+3202 YIRIESATSSNGFI

-3251 EKMMSMYYNDR
+3251 DKMMGMYYNDR

-3269 LDAIRA
+3269 LDAISA
-3275 EETKNGG
+3275 EEAKNGG
-3282 SSLSATDTGN
+3282 SSLSTTDTGN
-3292 TQGIDEAMA
+3292 TQGIDEAIS
-3301 QSDAAERQSASATK
+3301 QNDAAERQSASITN
-3315 AAAHINAAEV
+3315 ITVQMSTAEA
-3325 QAQDKMGS
+3325 QAQDRIGGS
-3333 SAEAMIAKINN
+3333 VEAMIAKVNN
-3344 SDDIPSV
+3344 SDDTPSV

-3365 FMKTTVKNIPKIKG
+3365 FMKTTTKNAPKIEG
-3379 MIDAYTS
+3379 MTDAYIS
-3386 NLSNEQANK
+3386 NLSDEQAKK

-3404 AAYDKINKCN
+3404 EAYDKIDKCN

>member
-21 ALESSYPVNE
+21 ALESSYPINE

-49 MYVPSVPEMKAFLDS
+49 MYVPSVPEMKAFLDL

-72 VPISQISNLRKQV
+72 IPVSQISNLRKQV
-85 EEGTATMQRL
+85 EEGTATMQRV
-95 GGTIYIATKSGMV
+95 GGIIYIATKSGMV

-134 AFDTFFSKTSEAG
+134 AFDTFFSKISEAG
-147 PEENEIKWGRFSDNG
+147 PEED
-162 YEVSTRGDKRFSAL
+162 V
-176 VATFK
+176 K
-181 EGTVIDGVDVSGMTI
+181 EGENTGIFATTEKKEYWDRSAVEKDKETLYIFTDNTDRDSGSGEIDPNSKYAQKYGKDKHYPKQTAAVIRGLDNAMPISTQRWYHEGAKGDTGMWQDADA
-196 ENVYQSVIKKS
+196 EEFEKVIKEEVDSIIEEWKS
-207 GKGKAPSR
+207 GKYKKVVIPSGDGFFGEGSR
-215 ESKLFID
+215 SISKINKTRVPELYRIL
-222 TAPKFRGKMSFA
+222 TEQLTR
-234 YGSQRASG
+234 
-242 VTSATTLEAI
+242 LEEAI
-252 KNGERTATTRYTSD
+252 
-266 GNIDYWK
+266 
-273 QAKVGDVIE
+273 
-282 FTGQNGDKVLVR
+282 
-294 VTKELHQLPKSTTA
+294 
-308 EEWSAKE
+308 
-315 GWDTSRFEQR
+315 
-325 VRPQIEKGEAYQMEF
+325 
-340 EYIDQSKAAMEDFS
+340 
-354 YREEYLPLW
+354 
-363 KEWAKQNPEL
+363 
-373 IDELR
+373 
-378 IKAKG
+378 
-383 KTLTDQFANTRVSQA
+383 
-398 RALADILNSIRDKR
+398 
-412 NTNIQTISTIEI
+412 
-424 PGVELKEDTERS
+424 
-436 YLSRTR
+436 
-442 QNAEWSD
+442 
-449 ITIALGE
+449 
-456 DLTTTGELQTAK
+456 
-468 LAGAEVVE
+468 
-476 EERTNARDEKY
+476 
-487 TTVTRVTNPRKG
+487 
-499 KYVGINLNTVSSAEA
+499 
-514 IATEIYNQIIE
+514 
-525 RNLPTNNIKLN
+525 
-536 IAGNGIYTLKS
+536 
-547 EQASYDKLL
+547 
-556 TEVLKALQG
+556 
-565 KGITISEV
+565 
-573 RSGGQ
+573 
-578 SGIDEAGIKA
+578 
-588 AVSLGLKASIL
+588 
-599 APKGYR
+599 
-605 FRGKDNK
+605 GKDNIIPFTK
-612 DISNKELFI
+612 GTKA
-621 KRFNPDYKEPKKVQ
+621 KT

-699 RASLEQP
+699 RASLELP
-706 YRNACRAAK
+706 YHQAMVALKRNEIK
-715 VSELSLTDAGASSY
+715 LTNASAN
-729 KKKAAKL
+729 KATIRVGKL
-736 SRLLYK
+736 GRMLYTQVK
-742 QIKESDGVFIIAEL
+742 NSDGVFIISEL
-756 VDPGAIPHSSSKDKE
+756 VDAGANAHSFVQGKQGR
-771 STKNRADFAKA
+771 KNEAKFAVA
-782 SDYNTFGGASNSV
+782 AGSLNSI
-795 ATYHALQMK
+795 ATYHAMQMK
-804 KPIHVYDEFRDSWM
+804 KPLHVYDEFRDSWM

-828 KEDTPALTKRA
+828 KEDTPALTKKA
-839 LTLGQT
+839 LTFGRE
-845 GNKNGRGFD
+845 GSKNGRGFD

-894 KVWRETK
+894 KVWQETK
-901 KESEKYSIDMSGV
+901 KKSEKYSIDMSGV

-945 SAIIDDFIEKDKQD
+945 SAIIDDFIEKDKQN

-973 DTLEGA
+973 GTLEGA
-979 ELKAWKRILA
+979 ELKAWERILA

-1009 IIRRHGLTNI
+1009 VIKRHGLTNV
-1019 DNLTEKNFGI
+1019 DNLTEKNSGI
-1029 LDELKKRI
+1029 LDELKRRI

-1044 EDGTKRAKW
+1044 EDDAKKIKW

-1095 TDSDILQT
+1095 TDSDTLQT
-1103 DEDNL
+1103 DEENL

-1124 KVRFVDPRQSLSQIT
+1124 KVRFVDPRQSLSQVT

-1191 VENRDGI
+1191 IENRDGI

-1251 KPLPLNSAIAED
+1251 KPLPLNSSIAED

-1274 AGITLTNSS
+1274 TGITLTNSS

-1298 LNRLNLLTTQID
+1298 LNRLNLLTTHID

-1320 SQESKGKGKKVK
+1320 SQEAKGKGKKVK
-1332 EQKAALMSNLGN
+1332 EQKVALMSNLGN

-1402 VRGKGKKASKVGV
+1402 VRGKGKKTSKVGV

-1434 LVGQVSEADNIQS
+1434 LVGQVSEADNVQS

-1478 NYLKEEFQYDDWF
+1478 DYLKEEFQYDDWF

-1503 AFAGTDSDSQYL
+1503 VFAGTDSDSKYL

-1522 EVISMQTEDKKGDP
+1522 EVISMQTVDKKGDP

-1582 YITMRRFVDSAKE
+1582 YITMRRFVDNAKE
-1595 GTFKDQMLPLFIK
+1595 GTFKDQMLPLFTK

-1620 NDRDRARQDDSIADK
+1620 NDRDRARQDDTITDK
-1635 SALEKIKCFD
+1635 SALEKIKCLD

-1709 DKLFMEFV
+1709 DRLFMEFV
-1717 QQFPLDKDS
+1717 QQFPLDNDS

-1742 YDAKQYAKDNNISE
+1742 HDAKQYAKDNNISE
-1756 KEAKNIIESMNTQN
+1756 EEAKNIIESMNTQN

-1826 GRRIEN
+1826 GRRVEN
-1832 TIYVADHIVTASKY
+1832 TIYIADHTVTASKY

-1866 RDIILG
+1866 RDIILN

-1910 RIINNKY
+1910 RIINNEY
-1917 DAGDFTIIWQTIKP
+1917 DAGDFAVVWQTIKP

-1979 SEWLRGLGQFF
+1979 SEWLHGLGQFF
-1990 NEHPEIDVV
+1990 DEHPEIDVV
-1999 QFESAVKVGGQG
+1999 QFESAVKAGGQG
-2011 IIDLSYTGDAVETYL
+2011 IIDLSYTGDVVDSYL
-2026 YETDVDEEG
+2026 YNEDGT
-2035 KIVYKVDNHGNR
+2035 
-2047 IPSKYYN
+2047 PSKYYN
-2054 RAKEVIAR
+2054 RAKEVVAR

-2098 QDKYNEI
+2098 QDEYNSI
-2105 IKQTEPASDE
+2105 IEDTEPASDE
-2115 LYKYLNKVIA
+2115 LYEYLNKIIA
-2125 DPETKKFKIS
+2125 DPETGEFKIS

-2192 TVTIKRGSKDT
+2192 TITIKRGDKDI

-2237 DIHSLQKKLLAAVQN
+2237 NIHSLQKKLLAAVQN

-2267 TIEDPLNPG
+2267 TVEDPLNPG
-2276 KTIETFNLP
+2276 KTMETFNLP

-2302 FKNHITKQTING
+2302 FKNHVTKQTING

-2361 KNGNKFLDI
+2361 ENGNKFLDI

-2516 IDNANLRRQFI
+2516 IDDANLRRQFI

-2558 HKTNENGTE
+2558 HKTNDNGTE
-2567 RDTITLRDLQDFLDN
+2567 RDTITLEDLQDFLDN

-2623 TYLSIDDEHAFSIAG
+2623 TYLSIDDEHAFDIAG

-2685 LYQSMLTSSIALMM
+2685 LYQSMLTSGIALMM

-2745 DNAKHVTVEE
+2745 DNTKHVTVEE

-2765 YPELIDAYLHTKTSE
+2765 YPELIDAYLNTKTSE
-2780 KSDDTNLNPEL
+2780 KGDNTNLNPEL
-2791 EAFLDD
+2791 EAFLSA
-2797 YGRKHNLTREEMDNI
+2797 YGEEHNLTGEEMDEI
-2812 LQTIYNTYSVFVNI
+2812 LQTIYNTYSVLNNI
-2826 KNLKN
+2826 KTLKD
-2831 KLKPANDIMRCDSVN
+2831 KLKPANDIMQCDSTN

-2856 ILQKFEVDRVNA
+2856 VLQKFEVDRVNA
-2868 IMDSNDF
+2868 IMGSRDF
-2875 PFIGSENPHVGDEF
+2875 PFIGDEDTPVGDEF

-2931 KDFLIQ
+2931 KNFLIQ

-2961 SYDNFGGTRLV
+2961 PDGGFGGTRLV

-2982 LLSATEEFGDSDKE
+2982 LLSATEEFGDSDNE

-3069 PLMKASIRRDLDTLL
+3069 PLMKASIRRDLDMLL
-3084 YSKDPEIVEL
+3084 YSKDPDTVKF

-3114 FGSYFDSI
+3114 FGSYFDSV

-3169 TYDSGWP
+3169 TYNSEWP
-3176 MTINEDG
+3176 MTVNEDG
-3183 TVTVDRAKVYSMVS
+3183 TVTVDRAKVYSLVS

-3202 YIRIASATSSNGFI
+3202 YIRIASATSPNGFI

-3223 SYEEKT
+3223 SYKEKT
-3229 ATYKPMPVFDE
+3229 ATYKPIPVFDE
-3240 PKPVYNANSTA
+3240 PKSVYNANSTA
-3251 EKMMSMYYNDR
+3251 EKMMGMYYNDR

-3282 SSLSATDTGN
+3282 SNLSTTDTGN
-3292 TQGIDEAMA
+3292 TQGVDEAIA
-3301 QSDAAERQSASATK
+3301 QSDAAERQSASA
-3315 AAAHINAAEV
+3315 AEAVMQMSAAEA
-3325 QAQDKMGS
+3325 QAQDRMGS
-3333 SAEAMIAKINN
+3333 SVEAMMAKINN
-3344 SDDIPSV
+3344 SNDTPSV

-3365 FMKTTVKNIPKIKG
+3365 FMETTMKNAPKIEG
-3379 MIDAYTS
+3379 MIDAHIS
-3386 NLSNEQANK
+3386 NLSDEQAKK

-3404 AAYDKINKCN
+3404 EAYDKIDKCN

>member
-1 MSKNGPQCKIGTR
+1 MSKNGSQCKISTR

-21 ALESSYPVNE
+21 ALESSYPINA

-49 MYVPSVPEMKAFLDS
+49 MYVPSIQEMKAFLDL
-64 QAAQGDLV
+64 QAAQGDFI
-72 VPISQISNLRKQV
+72 VPVSQISNLRKQV
-85 EEGTATMQRL
+85 ENGTATMQRIKD
-95 GGTIYIATKSGMV
+95 TVYIATKSGMV
-108 VKVLPNNTMVVTN
+108 VKALPNKTMVIIN

-134 AFDTFFSKTSEAG
+134 AFDTFFSQKDEAG
-147 PEENEIKWGRFSDNG
+147 LE
-162 YEVSTRGDKRFSAL
+162 
-176 VATFK
+176 K
-181 EGTVIDGVDVSGMTI
+181 E
-196 ENVYQSVIKKS
+196 
-207 GKGKAPSR
+207 
-215 ESKLFID
+215 
-222 TAPKFRGKMSFA
+222 
-234 YGSQRASG
+234 
-242 VTSATTLEAI
+242 
-252 KNGERTATTRYTSD
+252 
-266 GNIDYWK
+266 
-273 QAKVGDVIE
+273 
-282 FTGQNGDKVLVR
+282 
-294 VTKELHQLPKSTTA
+294 KET
-308 EEWSAKE
+308 
-315 GWDTSRFEQR
+315 
-325 VRPQIEKGEAYQMEF
+325 
-340 EYIDQSKAAMEDFS
+340 
-354 YREEYLPLW
+354 
-363 KEWAKQNPEL
+363 
-373 IDELR
+373 
-378 IKAKG
+378 
-383 KTLTDQFANTRVSQA
+383 
-398 RALADILNSIRDKR
+398 
-412 NTNIQTISTIEI
+412 I

-456 DLTTTGELQTAK
+456 DLTTAGELQTAK

-476 EERTNARDEKY
+476 EERTNTRGEKY
-487 TTVTRVTNPRKG
+487 TTVTKVTNPKKG

-514 IATEIYNQIIE
+514 IATDIYSQIIE
-525 RNLPTNNIKLN
+525 RGLPTKNIKLN

-556 TEVLKALQG
+556 TEVLKALQD

-621 KRFNPDYKEPKKVQ
+621 KRFNPDYKEPKEDNNTGIFATNKSKKYWDRATVEKDTETLYIFTDNTDRDSGSGKIDPNSKYAQKYGKDKHYPKVTAAVIRGLDNAMPISTQ
-635 RKKAEVLYEDE
+635 RWYHEGAKAESGRWNDADAKEFKEVIKEEVDSIIAEWKSGKYKRVVIPSGSFFNSSISQINETRVPELYKILKEQLTRLEEAIGKNNITPFTKGAKTKTRKKAEVLYEDE
-646 EITEAKKKAKEF
+646 EITEAKKKAKEY
-658 TLISSTQLGANSAW
+658 TIISSTQLGANSAW

-699 RASLEQP
+699 RASLELP
-706 YRNACRAAK
+706 YHQAMVALKRNEVK
-715 VSELSLTDAGASSY
+715 LTNASAN
-729 KKKAAKL
+729 KATIRVGKL
-736 SRLLYK
+736 GRMLYTQVK
-742 QIKESDGVFIIAEL
+742 NSDGVFIISEL
-756 VDPGAIPHSSSKDKE
+756 VDAGTNAHSFVQGKQGR
-771 STKNRADFAKA
+771 KNEAKFAVA
-782 SDYNTFGGASNSV
+782 AGSLNSI
-795 ATYHALQMK
+795 ATYHAMQMK
-804 KPIHVYDEFRDSWM
+804 KPLHVYDEFRDSWM
-818 TYDYTKGEWI
+818 TYDYTKGEWV
-828 KEDTPALTKRA
+828 KEDTPVLTKKALTFGREGSKS
-839 LTLGQT
+839 
-845 GNKNGRGFD
+845 GRGFD
-854 ETLGEKNWKAI
+854 ETIGEKNWKAI
-865 RDVMH
+865 KDVMY

-875 RALNYVDKS
+875 VVFNYTDKS

-894 KVWRETK
+894 KVWQETK
-901 KESEKYSIDMSGV
+901 KKSEKYSIDMSGV

-945 SAIIDDFIEKDKQD
+945 SAIIDDFIEKDRRD

-973 DTLEGA
+973 GTLEGA
-979 ELKAWKRILA
+979 ELKAWERILA

-997 LDSNDESKIRQA
+997 LDSNDETKIRQA
-1009 IIRRHGLTNI
+1009 VIKKHGLTNV
-1019 DNLTEKNFGI
+1019 DNLTEKNSGI
-1029 LDELKKRI
+1029 LDELKRRI

-1044 EDGTKRAKW
+1044 EDDTKKAKW

-1103 DEDNL
+1103 DEENL

-1124 KVRFVDPRQSLSQIT
+1124 KVRFVDPRQSLSQVT

-1167 GEFAHAVLINE
+1167 GEFAHAILINE

-1191 VENRDGI
+1191 IENRNGI

-1251 KPLPLNSAIAED
+1251 KPLPLNSSIAED

-1274 AGITLTNSS
+1274 TGITLTNSS
-1283 VYSEGGF
+1283 IYSEGGF

-1298 LNRLNLLTTQID
+1298 LNRLNLLTNQIN
-1310 GVLSDKDYID
+1310 GILSDKDYID
-1320 SQESKGKGKKVK
+1320 SQEAKGKGKKVK

-1434 LVGQVSEADNIQS
+1434 LVGQVSEADNVQS

-1522 EVISMQTEDKKGDP
+1522 EVISMQTIDKKGDP

-1561 EEGIQL
+1561 NEGIQL

-1595 GTFKDQMLPLFIK
+1595 GTFKDQMLPLFTK

-1635 SALEKIKCFD
+1635 SALEKINCFD
-1645 KNGNKFQ
+1645 NNGTKFQ

-1717 QQFPLDKDS
+1717 QQLPLDNDGI
-1726 MAKMLHELGGI
+1726 AKMLHDLGGI

-1756 KEAKNIIESMNTQN
+1756 EEAKNIIESMNTQN

-1826 GRRIEN
+1826 GRRVEN

-1866 RDIILG
+1866 RDIILD

-1895 DMMGSWSDEMDDAFN
+1895 DMMGAWSNEMDDAFN
-1910 RIINNKY
+1910 RIINNEY
-1917 DAGDFTIIWQTIKP
+1917 DAGDFAIVWQTIKP

-1944 GRMRVPHQHKNSEYL
+1944 GRSRVPHQHKNSEYL

-1970 TAKNMTLKN
+1970 TTKNMTLKN
-1979 SEWLRGLGQFF
+1979 SEWLYGLGQFF
-1990 NEHPEIDVV
+1990 NEHPEVDVV
-1999 QFESAVKVGGQG
+1999 QFESAVKAGGQG
-2011 IIDLSYTGDAVETYL
+2011 IIDLSYTGDVVEDYL
-2026 YETDVDEEG
+2026 YDEDG
-2035 KIVYKVDNHGNR
+2035 H
-2047 IPSKYYN
+2047 PSKYNY
-2054 RAKEVIAR
+2054 RAKEVITR
-2062 QAKKEGKNPEK
+2062 KAKKEGKDPEK

-2085 AGLDDMLDTGDVS
+2085 AGLDDMLDTGDIS
-2098 QDKYNEI
+2098 QDEYNSI
-2105 IKQTEPASDE
+2105 IENTEPASDE
-2115 LYKYLNKVIA
+2115 LYEYLNKVIA
-2125 DPETKKFKIS
+2125 DPETGEFKIS
-2135 NDRTGGTF
+2135 NNRTGGTF

-2192 TVTIKRGSKDT
+2192 TVTIKRGDKDT
-2203 TVELNREQIRN
+2203 TIELNREQIRN

-2267 TIEDPLNPG
+2267 TVEDPLNPG

-2431 RIPAFEEVTNEDGTK
+2431 RIPAFEEVINEDGTK

-2527 TQYGHLIG
+2527 AQYGHLIG
-2535 LNTEDAEE
+2535 LNTKDAEAI
-2543 VERNDNAS
+2543 ERNDNAS

-2567 RDTITLRDLQDFLDN
+2567 RDTITLGDLQKFLDN
-2582 GQQMN
+2582 GQQIN

-2623 TYLSIDDEHAFSIAG
+2623 TYLSINDEHAFDIAG
-2638 YDGNFRRIQ
+2638 YDGKFRRIQ
-2647 SLHDQTVEIN
+2647 SLHDQTVDIN
-2657 GRVVYI
+2657 SRVVYI

-2685 LYQSMLTSSIALMM
+2685 LYQSMLTSGIALMM

-2737 VIRRFGKV
+2737 VTRRFGKV
-2745 DNAKHVTVEE
+2745 DGAKHVTVEE

-2765 YPELIDAYLHTKTSE
+2765 YPELIDAYLNTRTSE
-2780 KSDDTNLNPEL
+2780 KGDDTNLDPEL
-2791 EAFLDD
+2791 EAFLSA
-2797 YGRKHNLTREEMDNI
+2797 YGEEHNLTGEEMDGI
-2812 LQTIYNTYSVFVNI
+2812 LQTIYNTYSVLNNI
-2826 KNLKN
+2826 KTLKD
-2831 KLKPANDIMRCDSVN
+2831 KLKPANDIMQCDSTN

-2868 IMDSNDF
+2868 IMGSRDF
-2875 PFIGSENPHVGDEF
+2875 PFIGDEDTPVGDEF
-2889 IMNKVIT
+2889 IMNKIIT
-2896 SVQSRAEMEANL
+2896 SIQSREEMEANL

-2961 SYDNFGGTRLV
+2961 PDGGFGGTRLV

-2982 LLSATEEFGDSDKE
+2982 LLSATEEFGDSDNG

-3018 KALNTSSDKL
+3018 KGHPAI
-3028 TPLQKAFL
+3028 L

-3069 PLMKASIRRDLDTLL
+3069 SLMKASIRRDLDMLL

-3169 TYDSGWP
+3169 TYNSMWP
-3176 MTINEDG
+3176 MTVNEDG
-3183 TVTVDRAKVYSMVS
+3183 TVTVDRAKVYSLVS

-3202 YIRIASATSSNGFI
+3202 HIRIASATSPNGFI

-3223 SYEEKT
+3223 SYKEKT

-3240 PKPVYNANSTA
+3240 PKSVYNANSTA
-3251 EKMMSMYYNDR
+3251 EKMMGMYYNDR

-3275 EETKNGG
+3275 EEAKDGG
-3282 SSLSATDTGN
+3282 SNLSTTDTGN
-3292 TQGIDEAMA
+3292 TQGVDEAIA
-3301 QSDAAERQSASATK
+3301 QSDAAERQSASAADAAIQMK
-3315 AAAHINAAEV
+3315 AAEA
-3325 QAQDKMGS
+3325 QAQDRMGS
-3333 SAEAMIAKINN
+3333 NVEAIMAKINN
-3344 SDDIPSV
+3344 NDDIPSV
-3351 DPKTIEDIVNAEAQ
+3351 DPKALEEIVNAEAQ
-3365 FMKTTVKNIPKIKG
+3365 FMETTIKNASKIEG
-3379 MIDAYTS
+3379 IIDAHIS
-3386 NLSNEQANK
+3386 NLSDEQARK

-3404 AAYDKINKCN
+3404 AAYDKIDKCN

>member
-1 MSKNGPQCKIGTR
+1 MSKSGPQCKIGNK

-21 ALESSYPVNE
+21 ALDSSYPINE

-49 MYVPSVPEMKAFLDS
+49 MYVPSVLEMKTFLDL

-72 VPISQISNLRKQV
+72 VPTSQIYNLKKQV
-85 EEGTATMQRL
+85 EKGTATMQRVRD
-95 GGTIYIATKSGMV
+95 TIYIATKSGMV
-108 VKVLPNNTMVVTN
+108 VKVLPNNTMVITN
-121 PSDTSEEGIALHQ
+121 PSDTSEEGIAFHQ
-134 AFDTFFSKTSEAG
+134 AFDTFFSQTSKVD
-147 PEENEIKWGRFSDNG
+147 PEEKVKEDKKNTGIFATTEKKEYWDREIVEKDTETLYIFTDNTDRDSGSGKINPNSKYAQKYGKDKHYPKMTAAVIRGLDNAMPISTQRWYHEGAKGDTGMWQDSDA
-162 YEVSTRGDKRFSAL
+162 EEFEK
-176 VATFK
+176 
-181 EGTVIDGVDVSGMTI
+181 
-196 ENVYQSVIKKS
+196 VIKEEVDSIIEEWNS
-207 GKGKAPSR
+207 GKYKKVVIPSGDGFFGEGSR
-215 ESKLFID
+215 SISKLNKTRVPELYRIL
-222 TAPKFRGKMSFA
+222 TEQLTR
-234 YGSQRASG
+234 
-242 VTSATTLEAI
+242 LEEAI
-252 KNGERTATTRYTSD
+252 
-266 GNIDYWK
+266 
-273 QAKVGDVIE
+273 
-282 FTGQNGDKVLVR
+282 
-294 VTKELHQLPKSTTA
+294 
-308 EEWSAKE
+308 
-315 GWDTSRFEQR
+315 
-325 VRPQIEKGEAYQMEF
+325 
-340 EYIDQSKAAMEDFS
+340 
-354 YREEYLPLW
+354 
-363 KEWAKQNPEL
+363 
-373 IDELR
+373 
-378 IKAKG
+378 
-383 KTLTDQFANTRVSQA
+383 
-398 RALADILNSIRDKR
+398 
-412 NTNIQTISTIEI
+412 
-424 PGVELKEDTERS
+424 
-436 YLSRTR
+436 
-442 QNAEWSD
+442 
-449 ITIALGE
+449 
-456 DLTTTGELQTAK
+456 
-468 LAGAEVVE
+468 
-476 EERTNARDEKY
+476 
-487 TTVTRVTNPRKG
+487 
-499 KYVGINLNTVSSAEA
+499 
-514 IATEIYNQIIE
+514 
-525 RNLPTNNIKLN
+525 
-536 IAGNGIYTLKS
+536 
-547 EQASYDKLL
+547 
-556 TEVLKALQG
+556 
-565 KGITISEV
+565 
-573 RSGGQ
+573 
-578 SGIDEAGIKA
+578 
-588 AVSLGLKASIL
+588 
-599 APKGYR
+599 
-605 FRGKDNK
+605 GKDNIVPFTK
-612 DISNKELFI
+612 GTKA
-621 KRFNPDYKEPKKVQ
+621 KTK
-635 RKKAEVLYEDE
+635 KKAEVLYEDE
-646 EITEAKKKAKEF
+646 TITEAKRKAKEF

-677 NYGIEAIQMSN
+677 NYGIESIQMSN

-699 RASLEQP
+699 RASLELP
-706 YRNACRAAK
+706 YHQAMVALKRNEVK
-715 VSELSLTDAGASSY
+715 LTNASAN
-729 KKKAAKL
+729 KATIRVGKL
-736 SRLLYK
+736 GRMLYT
-742 QIKESDGVFIIAEL
+742 QIKNSDGVFIISEL
-756 VDPGAIPHSSSKDKE
+756 VDVGANAHSFVQGKQGR
-771 STKNRADFAKA
+771 KNEAKFAVA
-782 SDYNTFGGASNSV
+782 AGSLNSI
-795 ATYHALQMK
+795 ATYHAMQMK
-804 KPIHVYDEFRDSWM
+804 KPLHIYDEFRDSWM
-818 TYDYTKGEWI
+818 TYDYIKGEWV
-828 KEDTPALTKRA
+828 KEDTPTLTKKALTFGRE
-839 LTLGQT
+839 GS
-845 GNKNGRGFD
+845 KNGRGFD

-894 KVWRETK
+894 KVWQEVK
-901 KESEKYSIDMSGV
+901 KQSEKYSIDMSGV
-914 NIDDTNA
+914 NINDTNA

-945 SAIIDDFIEKDKQD
+945 SAIIDDFIEKDRQD
-959 IKDRVLAARVKVDG
+959 IKDRVLAARIKVDG
-973 DTLEGA
+973 GTLEGA
-979 ELKAWKRILA
+979 ELKAWERILA

-997 LDSNDESKIRQA
+997 LDSNDETKIRQA
-1009 IIRRHGLTNI
+1009 VIKRHGLTNV
-1019 DNLTEKNFGI
+1019 DSLTKNNSGI
-1029 LDELKKRI
+1029 LDELRKRI
-1037 QDKIANS
+1037 QDKISNA
-1044 EDGTKRAKW
+1044 EDEAKRAKW
-1053 QAVLDNFDPLM
+1053 QAILDNFNPLM

-1083 KKGSANIEAEPT
+1083 KKNSANLLAEPT
-1095 TDSDILQT
+1095 TDSNTIQN
-1103 DEDNL
+1103 DEESL

-1139 KRALNSIEMRDEDGK
+1139 KRAINSIEMRDENS
-1154 RKTDDLGMPSYVN
+1154 RLKTDDLGMPSYVN

-1191 VENRDGI
+1191 IENRDGV
-1198 IKFEYPALEKVA
+1198 IKFEYPALEKIA
-1210 VKYPW
+1210 IKYPW
-1215 VKGLINK
+1215 IKGLINK
-1222 LRKDNQLAGA
+1222 LRKNNQLAGA

-1251 KPLPLNSAIAED
+1251 KPLSLNSAIAED

-1274 AGITLTNSS
+1274 TGITLTESS
-1283 VYSEGGF
+1283 VYSEGGL
-1290 ERENAKSL
+1290 EKENTKSL
-1298 LNRLNLLTTQID
+1298 LNRLNLLTSQIN
-1310 GVLSDKDYID
+1310 GILEDKEYID
-1320 SQESKGKGKKVK
+1320 SQEAKGKGKKVK
-1332 EQKAALMSNLGN
+1332 EQKVALMSNLGT

-1402 VRGKGKKASKVGV
+1402 TRGKGKKTSKVGI

-1434 LVGQVSEADNIQS
+1434 LVGQVSETDNIQS
-1447 FRDGNKTR
+1447 FKDGNKTR

-1478 NYLKEEFQYDDWF
+1478 DYLKEEFQYDDWF

-1503 AFAGTDSDSQYL
+1503 ALSGTDSDSQYL
-1515 RDNLELS
+1515 RENLELS
-1522 EVISMQTEDKKGDP
+1522 EVISMQTPDKKGDP

-1542 DEYQTYRVM
+1542 DEFQTYRVM

-1595 GTFKDQMLPLFIK
+1595 GSFKDQMIPLFTK
-1608 LVKQEMRRIKMV
+1608 LVKQEIRRMRLV
-1620 NDRDRARQDDSIADK
+1620 RDRANARNSDSVTDK
-1635 SALEKIKCFD
+1635 SALEVIKCFD
-1645 KNGNKFQ
+1645 KTGTKFQ

-1657 NTLVDYETGMT
+1657 NDVVVTIDGTSVTLR
-1668 FKDAAIQYAEEG
+1668 DAVLQGKPVYDEMIEEV
-1680 NIDALD
+1680 
-1686 ELIARTLA
+1686 LA

-1709 DKLFMEFV
+1709 DRLFMEFV
-1717 QQFPLDKDS
+1717 QQIPLQGNDL
-1726 MAKMLHELGGI
+1726 AKMLDDLGGI
-1737 KYLTD
+1737 KQLTD
-1742 YDAKQYAKDNNISE
+1742 ADAKQYAKDNNISE
-1756 KEAKNIIESMNTQN
+1756 EEAKKVIESINTQN
-1770 SMHALENYFWNS
+1770 SMNALENYFWNS

-1826 GRRIEN
+1826 GRRVEN

-1846 TLVKK
+1846 TLIKK

-1866 RDIILG
+1866 RDIILN

-1895 DMMGSWSDEMDDAFN
+1895 DMMGAWSDEMDDAFN
-1910 RIINNKY
+1910 RIINNEY
-1917 DAGDFTIIWQTIKP
+1917 DAGDFAVIWQTIKP
-1931 FVFTNV
+1931 FVFTNM
-1937 PTDNGLG
+1937 PIDNGLG
-1944 GRMRVPHQHKNSEYL
+1944 GRMRVPYQYKNSEYL
-1959 SLAFYDMIAMS
+1959 SLAFYDIIAMS

-1979 SEWLRGLGQFF
+1979 SEWLHGLGKFF

-2011 IIDLSYTGDAVETYL
+2011 IIDLSYTGDVVEDYL
-2026 YETDVDEEG
+2026 YNEDG
-2035 KIVYKVDNHGNR
+2035 H
-2047 IPSKYYN
+2047 PSKYHL
-2054 RAKEVIAR
+2054 RAKEVITR
-2062 QAKKEGKNPEK
+2062 KAKKEGKDPEK

-2085 AGLDDMLDTGDVS
+2085 TGLDDMLDIGEVS
-2098 QDKYNEI
+2098 QDEYNKI
-2105 IKQTEPASDE
+2105 IEAIEPTSNE
-2115 LYKYLNKVIA
+2115 LYEYLNKVIA
-2125 DPETKKFKIS
+2125 DPETKEFKIS
-2135 NDRTGGTF
+2135 NDRIGGTF

-2148 HQIKYEDYMIAQP
+2148 HQTKYEDYMIAQP

-2192 TVTIKRGSKDT
+2192 TVTIKRSGKDT

-2267 TIEDPLNPG
+2267 TVEDPLNPG
-2276 KTIETFNLP
+2276 KTIEVFNMP

-2361 KNGNKFLDI
+2361 ENGNKFLDI

-2431 RIPAFEEVTNEDGTK
+2431 RIPAFEEITNEDGTK

-2465 ATSKGSMTKKQRDNM
+2465 ATSQGNMTKKQRDNM

-2535 LNTEDAEE
+2535 LNTKDVEE
-2543 VERNDNAS
+2543 VERNDNAA
-2551 TILRILH
+2551 TILKILH
-2558 HKTNENGTE
+2558 YKTNENGSE
-2567 RDTITLRDLQDFLDN
+2567 RDTITLEDLQDFLDN

-2623 TYLSIDDEHAFSIAG
+2623 TYLSIDNEHAFDIAG
-2638 YDGNFRRIQ
+2638 YDGTFRRIQ
-2647 SLHDQTVEIN
+2647 SLHEQTTEIN
-2657 GRVVYI
+2657 GRILYI
-2663 QELIAQLQ
+2663 QESIAQLQ

-2685 LYQSMLTSSIALMM
+2685 LYQSMFTAGTALMM
-2699 TRAGID
+2699 ARAGLD

-2717 STNKMGLEVKNKQIN
+2717 STNKAGLDVRTKNVN
-2732 NLFSH
+2732 NLLSH
-2737 VIRRFGKV
+2737 VIRRLGKV
-2745 DNAKHVTVEE
+2745 DNAKHVTAEE

-2760 LYVQK
+2760 LYIQK
-2765 YPELIDAYLHTKTSE
+2765 YPELINTYLNTKTSE
-2780 KSDDTNLNPEL
+2780 KGDGTNLNSEL
-2791 EAFLDD
+2791 EEFLET
-2797 YGRKHNLTREEMDNI
+2797 YGEKNNLTREEMDEI
-2812 LQTIYNTYSVFVNI
+2812 LQTIYNTYSVLNNI
-2826 KNLKN
+2826 KTLKD
-2831 KLKPANDIMRCDSVN
+2831 KLKPANDIMQCDSTN
-2846 HALAVSIPSA
+2846 HALAVSIPEA
-2856 ILQKFEVDRVNA
+2856 VLQKFEVDRVNA
-2868 IMDSNDF
+2868 IMGSHDF
-2875 PFIGSENPHVGDEF
+2875 PFVGDEDTPVGDEF

-2896 SVQSRAEMEANL
+2896 SVQSRTEMEANL

-2931 KDFLIQ
+2931 RDFLIQ

-2961 SYDNFGGTRLV
+2961 SDGGFGGTRLV

-2982 LLSATEEFGDSDKE
+2982 LLSETEEFGDSDNE

-3018 KALNTSSDKL
+3018 KGHPAII
-3028 TPLQKAFL
+3028 
-3036 YNSTLS
+3036 YNNTLS

-3057 PQLIL
+3057 SQLIL

-3069 PLMKASIRRDLDTLL
+3069 PLMKASIRRDLDMLL
-3084 YSKDPEIVEL
+3084 YSKNPEIVKL

-3114 FGSYFDSI
+3114 FGSYFDSV
-3122 YWNAMPRVISLLRTF
+3122 YWNAMPRVINLLRTF
-3137 KHDDASIKKS
+3137 KHDDTSIKKS
-3147 LANFTEMFIANHSD
+3147 LANFNEMFIANHSD

-3169 TYDSGWP
+3169 TYKMEWP
-3176 MTINEDG
+3176 MTVNEDE
-3183 TVTVDRAKVYSMVS
+3183 TVTVDRAKVYSLVS

-3202 YIRIASATSSNGFI
+3202 YIRIASATNPNGFI

-3223 SYEEKT
+3223 SYKEKT

-3251 EKMMSMYYNDR
+3251 EKMMEMYFNNR

-3269 LDAIRA
+3269 LDAIKA
-3275 EETKNGG
+3275 EDAKNGG
-3282 SSLSATDTGN
+3282 SNLSTTDTGN
-3292 TQGIDEAMA
+3292 TQKIDEAVS
-3301 QSDAAERQSASATK
+3301 QNDAAERPSASATE
-3315 AAAHINAAEV
+3315 AVVQMIAAEA

-3333 SAEAMIAKINN
+3333 SVEAIMAKINN
-3344 SDDIPSV
+3344 SDDTPSV
-3351 DPKTIEDIVNAEAQ
+3351 DPKALEEIVNAEAQ
-3365 FMKTTVKNIPKIKG
+3365 FMETTMKNAPKIEG
-3379 MIDAYTS
+3379 MIDAHVS
-3386 NLSNEQANK
+3386 NLSNEQAK
-3395 AEAIAKESK
+3395 KVEAIAKEAK
-3404 AAYDKINKCN
+3404 EAYDKIDKCN